1 MEDIRN
7 TGPQNYRDLR
17 RQNQESYVPDFDPMT
32 ELNNIQKAWDNTKIR
47 PFVKEE
53 GRRNKTQDITQQMI
67 DAGYGTSRYDKELL
81 NPTALTDINER
92 RANIQPWYDQIGA
105 GILKGGVLA
114 TTTFADGVAGT
125 IIGAMNALSNAD
137 KIADSNSPWRELGNQ
152 FINNPFST
160 YMQDINEKVES
171 VLPNYYTKAEQED
184 PWWEHIFSA
193 NFIGDKFLKNLG
205 FTVGAAYSGK
215 LTAGAISKTM
225 GLKGVRDA
233 FKGAVTTASG
243 RTLNTASEIAKAYKT
258 GDAFMDGVKLT
269 EDLGKAAKQ
278 LKNAEWTLK
287 TIGAVSASMG
297 EGRIEAITNSKGWSS
312 YHEQL
317 LNDRHQQDIDSIEGQ
332 LFNEHPEWFSYV
344 QSGTPETGFKWTRQ
358 ITNPDGLKEWNRRK
372 EEIDNKYNESLVK
385 LAEYRADMANADFGL
400 NVIMLSASNLWQYG
414 RFLSGGYNTGRLAN
428 GLIKGSLKEG
438 YKTSKGAVVKQ
449 YARALS
455 NPFAEMNE
463 EMMQS
468 WFSEGTGLQQ
478 ASKLNNFYG
487 AKVDPEAE
495 KETTGFLN
503 SMLTGFSNIYGNAKS
518 WEEGFI
524 GGLTGLLGIP
534 SISRTTTEGG
544 KKKLKLSLK
553 GELWEGLA
561 DANKDKKE
569 AYSLVD
575 ALNAKVKDPEFINY
589 YQGFI
594 RHQKYQNDMDA
605 ALKEGKP
612 FDYKNAEHSQFIS
625 DAIMFE
631 KAGRLQ
637 DLYDIIEEAGNVTE
651 NDIEDIKNLTVD
663 KRTGKSIF
671 EGKSNQEILD
681 HVRKQTEDAKKKLAK
696 YSEISTNLKTLYGED
711 MADDYLEE
719 MTWMMTQVDDWE
731 SRFKSLFEEVK
742 KGASQIIGD
751 RDKRFFG
758 RNANKKIGELT
769 DITAESLLNTLNRK
783 EVRDILSDEKVLA
796 DKDKDKSLRNMKLF
810 KDLSDMLKIY
820 EARNEFI
827 DKYTAL
833 SKNPELF
840 SQQVQDS
847 IKTVKEDNVKRIL
860 DEAKL
865 KADSATSVN
874 DLREIF
880 SNYPEQKK
888 DIIESLK
895 NGGNDTLKKLAETY
909 EDLDESSA
917 IFTDILSA
925 TEPSPEVIS
934 AKNIIQD
941 ALENAESFDDILTT
955 LDQAQDSSIPEEVK
969 TTLQEIV
976 DKFIEQ
982 KKSGKT
988 AKKDTKKSKNKLKKA
1003 GKKGF
1008 FDMLSN
1014 SPNVKDALSE
1024 EEAEGKKEDKEESS
1038 KEEPPHVPSEPVEG
1052 KAEPESL
1059 EEKSQDELVSIA
1071 KKGDTSLSKEDDIAL
1086 RRLAAK
1092 IHNNRLL
1099 PAAGEEGNVEVDDN
1113 ASPEDNGITQGL
1125 RSWVETEYE
1134 FNPLK
1139 NRRERKAVLR
1149 DNPIVN
1155 ALQELGAFQYVD
1167 EGYLAD
1173 RIDENEDLPIHLVIS
1188 SDDRLSS
1195 NILLAVEIREK
1206 DKALNP
1212 IEGSDGKR
1220 YQVVGVLGFNKN
1232 NKESIK
1238 NYNDI
1243 VDAVNDEY
1251 AGLKKGISHIVIPS
1265 YFSSMKKQLEDKKSS
1280 WDYYVNDITR
1290 IYNGVKYS
1298 TGKSYQSTL
1307 EPAIRFAIDSG
1318 IINKK
1323 YEKYLNKDGKEHI
1336 EYEDALEI
1344 IEEFKKLGINR
1355 PAELIDF
1362 VEKNANKNSS
1372 EGSAFISSYSTK
1384 VTHIYSGRMVK
1395 STEDSPV
1402 ESKDLTKE
1410 FLRGRPL
1417 KIGIY
1422 YNSTRFETPGL
1433 DDVEIVPLNTNN
1445 QNPRAGSIWLMT
1457 KEADGRW
1464 YPKHLRAKRFTEA
1477 EYPLDT
1483 WGDSPIVER
1492 IERDATVL
1500 VNPKSTQYQK
1510 SLAKYDLKEVL
1521 HFPEGI
1527 DIAFSKKGNIISI
1540 PGVIENITEEATS
1553 LDEATTLLVQA
1564 LQSDELGL
1572 RFNVVTSELT
1582 DPQYQEDILKS
1593 GILTTDLYQPGNVN
1607 ASFDIA
1613 PVNSEGKPS
1622 VEGGEIALKGHTGKR
1637 GIQNVLNRT
1646 TLTLNSKSYSIDS
1659 KGNIYD
1665 DKGEVVSNQNS
1676 IDELTLLSKI
1686 NQGLINPVSGSKRL
1700 YLGIYT
1706 NDGTEFGIVNGVVKT
1721 GNSLKELKSKA
1732 EKLHKK
1738 ELQNRKV
1745 GETELAMEAAE
1756 GANLSYL
1763 ESQYGVSDKVPKQEI
1778 EKEEPA
1784 DSEDGISMETISD
1797 ELAMA
1802 ILGGEEDSKPVKKAP
1817 ETKVSKPTFTLTE
1830 SFTPISDETKL
1841 QISSYIRGNRGVLRE
1856 LGFKNVEGFMD
1867 FIRNPENNLPS
1878 PETITSVEAFN
1889 SLIDTIKNCR

>member
-1 MEDIRN
+1 MGENEIKDPREMGVSGLKGLN
-7 TGPQNYRDLR
+7 TKSASGTDYVSMFQNFR
-17 RQNQESYVPDFDPMT
+17 PD
-32 ELNNIQKAWDNTKIR
+32 WRDNTARKLDLIQR
-47 PFVKEE
+47 GPVENVGVE
-53 GRRNKTQDITQQMI
+53 GF
-67 DAGYGTSRYDKELL
+67 GESRYDKRMTQLGELADL
-81 NPTALTDINER
+81 NES

-105 GILKGGVLA
+105 GILKGSVLA
-114 TTTFADGVAGT
+114 ATTFADGVLGT
-125 IIGAMNALSNAD
+125 IAGALNILGNTD
-137 KIADSNSPWRELGNQ
+137 KISESDSPMREIGNL
-152 FINNPFST
+152 FISNPFSVL
-160 YMQDINEKVES
+160 MQDINEKVES
-171 VLPNYYTKAEQED
+171 TLPNYYTKAEQED

-215 LTAGAISKTM
+215 LTAGAVSKAM

-243 RTLNTASEIAKAYKT
+243 RTLNTASEIAKAYKS
-258 GDAFMDGVKLT
+258 GDAFMDGIKLT

-278 LKNAEWTLK
+278 LRNAEWTLK
-287 TIGAVSASMG
+287 TVGAVNAAMG
-297 EGRIEAITNSKGWSS
+297 EGRIEAIGNSKEWET
-312 YHEQL
+312 YHRQL
-317 LNDRHQQDIDSIEGQ
+317 LDDQYQKDVLNIENT
-332 LFNEHPEWFSYV
+332 LFEEHPEWFSFV
-344 QSGTPETGFKWTRQ
+344 QTGSPETGIKYERRLVSPEGQAEWANIKNQIDTR
-358 ITNPDGLKEWNRRK
+358 
-372 EEIDNKYNESLVK
+372 YNNSIAK
-385 LAEYRADMANADFGL
+385 LAEYRATMANADFGL
-400 NVIMLSASNLWQYG
+400 NVVMLSASNMWQFG
-414 RFLSGGYNTGRLAN
+414 RFLSGGYNTGKLAN
-428 GLIKGSLKEG
+428 GIIKGSAKDG
-438 YKTSKGAVVKQ
+438 FSISKGNVAKKW
-449 YARALS
+449 ARALS
-455 NPFAEMNE
+455 NPLAEMNE

-478 ASKLNNFYG
+478 SSKLNSFYG
-487 AKVDPEAE
+487 AKVNPEAE
-495 KETTGFLN
+495 EETSTFLN
-503 SMLTGFSNIYGNAKS
+503 SMVKGFSNIYGDANN

-534 SISRTTTEGG
+534 KLSRVKGKNG
-544 KKKLKLSLK
+544 KKKVKLSLE
-553 GELWEGLA
+553 GELWEGIS
-561 DANKDKKE
+561 DVREEKKQ
-569 AYSLVD
+569 AQSLVD
-575 ALNAKVKDPEFINY
+575 ALNQRVQSPEFLNY

-594 RHQKYQNDMDA
+594 RHQKYQNDMEA
-605 ALKEGKP
+605 ALANGSN

-637 DLYDIIEEAGNVTE
+637 DLYDIIEEAGNVTQDDVD
-651 NDIEDIKNLTVD
+651 DIRNLAVD
-663 KRTGKSIF
+663 KNTGKSIF
-671 EGKSNQEILD
+671 EGKSDQEVID
-681 HVRKQTEDAKKKLAK
+681 HVNKQVRDAKAKLQK

-719 MTWMMTQVDDWE
+719 MTWMMTQIDDWE

-742 KGASQIIGD
+742 KGASQVIGD
-751 RDKRFFG
+751 RDKRFYG
-758 RNANKKIGELT
+758 RNANQKIGKLT

-783 EVRDILSDEKVLA
+783 AVRDALSDEKALA
-796 DKDKDKSLRNMKLF
+796 NEDKDKSLRNMKLF
-810 KDLSDMLKIY
+810 MDLSDMLKIY
-820 EARNEFI
+820 EARNKFI

-847 IKTVKEDNVKRIL
+847 IKAVKEDNVKRVL

-880 SNYPEQKK
+880 SNYPEQKR

-909 EDLDESSA
+909 EDLDESTA

-941 ALENAESFDDILTT
+941 ALENAESLDDILTT

-969 TTLQEIV
+969 ATLQEIV

-982 KKSGKT
+982 KRSGKT
-988 AKKDTKKSKNKLKKA
+988 SRKDTKKSKNKPKKA

-1008 FDMLSN
+1008 FDMLSD
-1014 SPNVKDALSE
+1014 SPDVKDALSE
-1024 EEAEGKKEDKEESS
+1024 EEAEGEEEGEEKPSE
-1038 KEEPPHVPSEPVEG
+1038 EEPPHVPSKPVENKVG
-1052 KAEPESL
+1052 PEGL
-1059 EEKSQDELVSIA
+1059 EEKSQDELVDIA
-1071 KKGDTSLSKEDDIAL
+1071 KKGDTSLSKEDNTAL

-1092 IHNNRLL
+1092 IHDNRLL
-1099 PAAGEEGNVEVDDN
+1099 PAAGEESNVEVEDN
-1113 ASPEDNGITQGL
+1113 ASPEDSGITQGL

-1149 DNPIVN
+1149 NNPIVN

-1173 RIDENEDLPIHLVIS
+1173 RVDADEDLPIHLIIS
-1188 SDDRLSS
+1188 SDSRLNSH
-1195 NILLAVEIREK
+1195 ILLAVEIGEK
-1206 DKALNP
+1206 DKSLNP

-1251 AGLKKGISHIVIPS
+1251 SASES
-1265 YFSSMKKQLEDKKSS
+1265 
-1280 WDYYVNDITR
+1280 N
-1290 IYNGVKYS
+1290 
-1298 TGKSYQSTL
+1298 
-1307 EPAIRFAIDSG
+1307 
-1318 IINKK
+1318 
-1323 YEKYLNKDGKEHI
+1323 
-1336 EYEDALEI
+1336 
-1344 IEEFKKLGINR
+1344 
-1355 PAELIDF
+1355 
-1362 VEKNANKNSS
+1362 
-1372 EGSAFISSYSTK
+1372 EGSAFVSSYYTK

-1417 KIGIY
+1417 RIGIY
-1422 YNSTRFETPGL
+1422 YNNTRFETPGL
-1433 DDVEIVPLNTNN
+1433 DGVEIVPLNTNN

-1477 EYPLDT
+1477 EYPLDI

-1492 IERDATVL
+1492 IGRDAEVL
-1500 VNPKSTQYQK
+1500 VNPESTQYQK

-1527 DIAFSKKGNIISI
+1527 DIAFSKKGNIVSI
-1540 PGVIENITEEATS
+1540 PGVMENITGGATS
-1553 LDEATTLLVQA
+1553 LDEATVLLVQA

-1593 GILTTDLYQPGNVN
+1593 GILITDLYQPGNVN

-1613 PVNSEGKPS
+1613 PVDSEGKPS

-1659 KGNIYD
+1659 EGNIYD

-1686 NQGLINPVSGSKRL
+1686 NQGLINPVSGSKKL
-1700 YLGIYT
+1700 YLGVYT

-1738 ELQNRKV
+1738 ELQSRKV
-1745 GETELAMEAAE
+1745 GETALGMEAAE

-1778 EKEEPA
+1778 AKEEPV
-1784 DSEDGISMETISD
+1784 DSEDGVSMETISD
-1797 ELAMA
+1797 ELAMT
-1802 ILGGEEDSKPVKKAP
+1802 ILGGEEASKPVKKAP
-1817 ETKVSKPTFTLTE
+1817 ETKASKPTFTLTE

-1856 LGFKNVEGFMD
+1856 LGFKNVEEFMD

>member
-1 MEDIRN
+1 MGENEIKDPREIGVSGLRGLN
-7 TGPQNYRDLR
+7 ARTPNGRDYIAAYKNFTLPNWKDNSTR
-17 RQNQESYVPDFDPMT
+17 RQGLIDSGPIESVG
-32 ELNNIQKAWDNTKIR
+32 
-47 PFVKEE
+47 VE
-53 GRRNKTQDITQQMI
+53 GF
-67 DAGYGTSRYDKELL
+67 GESRYDKRMSQLSELKDL
-81 NPTALTDINER
+81 NES

-114 TTTFADGVAGT
+114 ATTFADGVAGT

-137 KIADSNSPWRELGNQ
+137 KIAESDKPWRELGDQ

-184 PWWEHIFSA
+184 PWWEHMFSA

-205 FTVGAAYSGK
+205 FTVGAAFSGK
-215 LTAGAISKTM
+215 VNAGAISKTM

-287 TIGAVSASMG
+287 TIGAVSAAMG
-297 EGRIEAITNSKGWSS
+297 EGRIEAITNSKEWSS

-317 LNDRHQQDIDSIEGQ
+317 LKDKHQQDIDSIEGQ
-332 LFNEHPEWFSYV
+332 LFEEHPEWFTN
-344 QSGTPETGFKWTRQ
+344 GQ
-358 ITNPDGLKEWNRRK
+358 ITNLDGIKEWNKRK
-372 EEIDNKYNESLVK
+372 EEIDNKYNESLAK

-438 YKTSKGAVVKQ
+438 FKKSKGAIAKQ

-455 NPFAEMNE
+455 NPFAEANE

-478 ASKLNNFYG
+478 ASKLNSFYG

-503 SMLTGFSNIYGNAKS
+503 SMLTGFSNIYGNAQS

-524 GGLTGLLGIP
+524 GGLTGFLGIP

-544 KKKLKLSLK
+544 KKKFKLALK
-553 GELWEGLA
+553 GELWEGLS
-561 DANKDKKE
+561 DAKKDNKD
-569 AYSLVD
+569 AQSIVN
-575 ALNAKVKDPEFINY
+575 ALNARVKDPEFINY

-594 RHQKYQNDMDA
+594 RHQKYQNDMEA

-637 DLYDIIEEAGNVTE
+637 DLYDIIEEAGDVTE
-651 NDIEDIKNLTVD
+651 YDVDDIKNLTVD

-671 EGKSNQEILD
+671 EGKSNQEVLD
-681 HVRKQTEDAKKKLAK
+681 HVRKQAKDAKKKLAK

-719 MTWMMTQVDDWE
+719 MTWMMTQIDDWE

-742 KGASQIIGD
+742 KGASQVIGD

-769 DITAESLLNTLNRK
+769 DITAESLLSTLNRK
-783 EVRDILSDEKVLA
+783 AVRDALSDEKVLA

-847 IKTVKEDNVKRIL
+847 IKAVKEDNVKRIL

-909 EDLDESSA
+909 EDLDESST

-941 ALENAESFDDILTT
+941 ALKNAESLDDILTT

-988 AKKDTKKSKNKLKKA
+988 SRKDTKKSKNKPKKA

-1014 SPNVKDALSE
+1014 SPDVKDALSE
-1024 EEAEGKKEDKEESS
+1024 EEAEGKEEDKEKPS
-1038 KEEPPHVPSEPVEG
+1038 KEEPPYIPSEPVEG
-1052 KAEPESL
+1052 KVESESL
-1059 EEKSQDELVSIA
+1059 EEKSQDELVDIA

-1099 PAAGEEGNVEVDDN
+1099 PAAGEESNVEVEDN
-1113 ASPEDNGITQGL
+1113 ASPEDSGITQGL

-1149 DNPIVN
+1149 NNPIVN

-1173 RIDENEDLPIHLVIS
+1173 RIDENEDLPIHLIIS
-1188 SDDRLSS
+1188 SDSRLNSH
-1195 NILLAVEIREK
+1195 ILLAVEIGEK
-1206 DKALNP
+1206 DKSLNP

-1251 AGLKKGISHIVIPS
+1251 SDSESNKGSV
-1265 YFSSMKKQLEDKKSS
+1265 
-1280 WDYYVNDITR
+1280 
-1290 IYNGVKYS
+1290 
-1298 TGKSYQSTL
+1298 
-1307 EPAIRFAIDSG
+1307 
-1318 IINKK
+1318 
-1323 YEKYLNKDGKEHI
+1323 
-1336 EYEDALEI
+1336 
-1344 IEEFKKLGINR
+1344 
-1355 PAELIDF
+1355 F
-1362 VEKNANKNSS
+1362 V
-1372 EGSAFISSYSTK
+1372 SSYYTK

-1402 ESKDLTKE
+1402 ENKDLTKE

-1417 KIGIY
+1417 RIGIY

-1433 DDVEIVPLNTNN
+1433 DNVEIVPLNTNN

-1464 YPKHLRAKRFTEA
+1464 YPKHLRAKRFTET

-1492 IERDATVL
+1492 IGRDATVL

-1527 DIAFSKKGNIISI
+1527 DIAFSKKGNIVSI
-1540 PGVIENITEEATS
+1540 PGVIENITGGATS
-1553 LDEATTLLVQA
+1553 LDEATVLLVQA

-1622 VEGGEIALKGHTGKR
+1622 AEGGEIALKGHTGKR

-1659 KGNIYD
+1659 EGNIYD
-1665 DKGEVVSNQNS
+1665 DKGETVSNQNS

-1686 NQGLINPVSGSKRL
+1686 NQGLINPISGSKRL
-1700 YLGIYT
+1700 YLGVYT

-1745 GETELAMEAAE
+1745 GETALGMEAAE

-1763 ESQYGVSDKVPKQEI
+1763 ESQYGVSDKVPKQETA
-1778 EKEEPA
+1778 KEESA

-1802 ILGGEEDSKPVKKAP
+1802 ILGGEETSKPVKKAP

-1856 LGFKNVEGFMD
+1856 LGFKNVEEFMD

>member
-1 MEDIRN
+1 MGENEIKDPREIGVSGLKGLN
-7 TGPQNYRDLR
+7 TRTSNNRDYIAAYKNFTLPNWKDNSTR
-17 RQNQESYVPDFDPMT
+17 RQGLIDSGPVESVG
-32 ELNNIQKAWDNTKIR
+32 
-47 PFVKEE
+47 VE
-53 GRRNKTQDITQQMI
+53 GF
-67 DAGYGTSRYDKELL
+67 GESRYDKKMSQLSELKDL
-81 NPTALTDINER
+81 NES

-114 TTTFADGVAGT
+114 ATTFADSIAGT
-125 IIGAMNALSNAD
+125 IIGAMNAFSNAD
-137 KIADSNSPWRELGNQ
+137 KIAESDSPWSELGNQ

-171 VLPNYYTKAEQED
+171 ALPNYYTKAEQED

-205 FTVGAAYSGK
+205 FTIGAALSGK
-215 LTAGAISKTM
+215 VSAGAISKTM

-287 TIGAVSASMG
+287 TIGAVSAAMG
-297 EGRIEAITNSKGWSS
+297 EGRIEAITNSKEWSS

-332 LFNEHPEWFSYV
+332 LFKEHPEWFSN
-344 QSGTPETGFKWTRQ
+344 GQ
-358 ITNPDGLKEWNRRK
+358 ITNLDGIKEWNKRK
-372 EEIDNKYNESLVK
+372 EEIDNKYNKSLAK

-438 YKTSKGAVVKQ
+438 FKKSKGAVAKQ

-455 NPFAEMNE
+455 NPLAEANE

-503 SMLTGFSNIYGNAKS
+503 SMLTGFSNIYGDAQS

-544 KKKLKLSLK
+544 KKKFKLALK
-553 GELWEGLA
+553 GELWEGLS
-561 DANKDKKE
+561 DTQKDNKD
-569 AYSLVD
+569 AQSVAD
-575 ALNAKVKDPEFINY
+575 ALNARVKDPEFINY

-594 RHQKYQNDMDA
+594 RHQKYQNDMEA

-637 DLYDIIEEAGNVTE
+637 DLYDIIEEAGHVTQD
-651 NDIEDIKNLTVD
+651 DIDDIRNLAVD
-663 KRTGKSIF
+663 KNTGKSIF
-671 EGKSNQEILD
+671 EGKSDQEVIN
-681 HVRKQTEDAKKKLAK
+681 HVNKQVSDAKTKLQK

-719 MTWMMTQVDDWE
+719 MTWMMTQIDDWE

-742 KGASQIIGD
+742 KGASQVIGD
-751 RDKRFFG
+751 KDKRFFG
-758 RNANKKIGELT
+758 RNANRKIGELI

-783 EVRDILSDEKVLA
+783 EVRDILSDEKILA

-820 EARNEFI
+820 EARNKFI

-833 SKNPELF
+833 SKNPGLF
-840 SQQVQDS
+840 SQQVQNS
-847 IKTVKEDNVKRIL
+847 IKAVKEDNVKRIL

-895 NGGNDTLKKLAETY
+895 NGDNDTLKKLAEAY

-941 ALENAESFDDILTT
+941 ALENAESLDDILTT

-969 TTLQEIV
+969 ATLQEIV

-988 AKKDTKKSKNKLKKA
+988 SRKDTKKSKNKPKKA

-1014 SPNVKDALSE
+1014 SPDVKDALSE
-1024 EEAEGKKEDKEESS
+1024 EEAEGKKEDKEKPSE
-1038 KEEPPHVPSEPVEG
+1038 EEPPHVPSEPV
-1052 KAEPESL
+1052 KNKVEPERL
-1059 EEKSQDELVSIA
+1059 EEKSQDELVDIA
-1071 KKGDTSLSKEDDIAL
+1071 KKGDTSLSKEDNFAL
-1086 RRLAAK
+1086 RTLAAR
-1092 IHNNRLL
+1092 IYNSRLL
-1099 PAAGEEGNVEVDDN
+1099 PAAGEESDVEVEDN
-1113 ASPEDNGITQGL
+1113 ASPEDSGITQGL

-1134 FNPLK
+1134 INPLK

-1149 DNPIVN
+1149 STPIVN
-1155 ALQELGAFQYVD
+1155 ALLELGAYQYVD
-1167 EGYLAD
+1167 KGYLAD
-1173 RIDENEDLPIHLVIS
+1173 RIDANEDLPIHLIIS
-1188 SDDRLSS
+1188 SDSRLNS
-1195 NILLAVEIREK
+1195 NILLAVEIGEK
-1206 DKALNP
+1206 DKSLNP
-1212 IEGSDGKR
+1212 VEGNDGKR

-1251 AGLKKGISHIVIPS
+1251 SDSESNKGSV
-1265 YFSSMKKQLEDKKSS
+1265 
-1280 WDYYVNDITR
+1280 
-1290 IYNGVKYS
+1290 
-1298 TGKSYQSTL
+1298 
-1307 EPAIRFAIDSG
+1307 
-1318 IINKK
+1318 
-1323 YEKYLNKDGKEHI
+1323 
-1336 EYEDALEI
+1336 
-1344 IEEFKKLGINR
+1344 
-1355 PAELIDF
+1355 F
-1362 VEKNANKNSS
+1362 V
-1372 EGSAFISSYSTK
+1372 SSYYTK

-1417 KIGIY
+1417 RIGIY

-1433 DDVEIVPLNTNN
+1433 DNVEIVPLNTNN

-1464 YPKHLRAKRFTEA
+1464 YPKHLRAKRFTET

-1492 IERDATVL
+1492 IRKYAKDL
-1500 VNPKSTQYQK
+1500 VNPESTYYQK
-1510 SLAKYDLKEVL
+1510 SLARHDLKEVL
-1521 HFPEGI
+1521 HFPEDI
-1527 DIAFSKKGNIISI
+1527 DIVISKKGNIII
-1540 PGVIENITEEATS
+1540 PGVTDNITRGAKS
-1553 LDEATTLLVQA
+1553 LDEATELFIQV

-1622 VEGGEIALKGHTGKR
+1622 FEGGEVALKGHTGKR

-1659 KGNIYD
+1659 EGNIYD
-1665 DKGEVVSNQNS
+1665 DKGEAVSNQNS

-1700 YLGIYT
+1700 YLGVYT
-1706 NDGTEFGIVNGVVKT
+1706 NDGTEFGMVNGVVKT

-1738 ELQNRKV
+1738 ELQSRKV
-1745 GETELAMEAAE
+1745 GETALGMEAAE

-1763 ESQYGVSDKVPKQEI
+1763 ESQYGISDKVPKQEI
-1778 EKEEPA
+1778 VKEEPA
-1784 DSEDGISMETISD
+1784 DSGDGVSMETISD

-1802 ILGGEEDSKPVKKAP
+1802 ILGGEEASKPVKKAP

-1856 LGFKNVEGFMD
+1856 LGFKNVEEFMD

>member
-1 MEDIRN
+1 MGENEIKDPREIGVSGLKGLN
-7 TGPQNYRDLR
+7 TRTSNNRDYIAAYKDFTLPNWKDNSTR
-17 RQNQESYVPDFDPMT
+17 RQGLIDSGPIESVG
-32 ELNNIQKAWDNTKIR
+32 
-47 PFVKEE
+47 VE
-53 GRRNKTQDITQQMI
+53 GF
-67 DAGYGTSRYDKELL
+67 GESRYDKRMSQLSELKDL
-81 NPTALTDINER
+81 NES

-114 TTTFADGVAGT
+114 ATTFADGVAGT
-125 IIGAMNALSNAD
+125 IIGAMNALSNTD

-233 FKGAVTTASG
+233 FKGAVTTASR

-287 TIGAVSASMG
+287 TIGAVSAAMG
-297 EGRIEAITNSKGWSS
+297 EGRIEAITNSKEWSS

-332 LFNEHPEWFSYV
+332 LFKEHPEWFSYV

-358 ITNPDGLKEWNRRK
+358 ITNPDGLKEWNKRK
-372 EEIDNKYNESLVK
+372 EEIDNKYNESLAK

-503 SMLTGFSNIYGNAKS
+503 SMLTGFSNIYGDAQN

-575 ALNAKVKDPEFINY
+575 ALNARVKDPEFINY

-681 HVRKQTEDAKKKLAK
+681 HVRKQAEDAKKKLAK

-742 KGASQIIGD
+742 KGASQVIGD

-758 RNANKKIGELT
+758 RNANRKIGELT

-796 DKDKDKSLRNMKLF
+796 DEDKDKSLRNMKLF

-847 IKTVKEDNVKRIL
+847 IKAVKEDNVKRIL

-895 NGGNDTLKKLAETY
+895 NGDNDTLKKLAETY

-969 TTLQEIV
+969 ATLQEIV

-988 AKKDTKKSKNKLKKA
+988 AKKDTKKSKNKPKKA

-1024 EEAEGKKEDKEESS
+1024 EEAKGKNENKEEPS
-1038 KEEPPHVPSEPVEG
+1038 KEEPPHVHSEPVEG
-1052 KAEPESL
+1052 KAGPESL

-1071 KKGDTSLSKEDDIAL
+1071 KKGDASLSKEDDIAL
-1086 RRLAAK
+1086 RRLATK

-1099 PAAGEEGNVEVDDN
+1099 PAAGEEGNVEVEDN

-1155 ALQELGAFQYVD
+1155 ALQELGAYQYVD

-1173 RIDENEDLPIHLVIS
+1173 RIDENEDLPIHLIIS
-1188 SDDRLSS
+1188 SDARLSS

-1220 YQVVGVLGFNKN
+1220 YQIVGVLGFNKN

-1251 AGLKKGISHIVIPS
+1251 SDSESNKGSV
-1265 YFSSMKKQLEDKKSS
+1265 
-1280 WDYYVNDITR
+1280 
-1290 IYNGVKYS
+1290 
-1298 TGKSYQSTL
+1298 
-1307 EPAIRFAIDSG
+1307 
-1318 IINKK
+1318 
-1323 YEKYLNKDGKEHI
+1323 
-1336 EYEDALEI
+1336 
-1344 IEEFKKLGINR
+1344 
-1355 PAELIDF
+1355 F
-1362 VEKNANKNSS
+1362 V
-1372 EGSAFISSYSTK
+1372 SSYYTK

-1417 KIGIY
+1417 RIGIY
-1422 YNSTRFETPGL
+1422 YNNTRFETPGL

-1492 IERDATVL
+1492 IGRDAEVL

-1540 PGVIENITEEATS
+1540 PGVIENITEGATS
-1553 LDEATTLLVQA
+1553 LDEATELLIQA

-1665 DKGEVVSNQNS
+1665 DKGEAVSNQNS

-1745 GETELAMEAAE
+1745 GEAALAMEAAE

>member
-1 MEDIRN
+1 MGENEIKDPREIGVSGLRGLN
-7 TGPQNYRDLR
+7 ARTPNGRDYIAAYKNFTLPNWKDNSTR
-17 RQNQESYVPDFDPMT
+17 RQGLIDSGPIESVG
-32 ELNNIQKAWDNTKIR
+32 
-47 PFVKEE
+47 VE
-53 GRRNKTQDITQQMI
+53 GF
-67 DAGYGTSRYDKELL
+67 GESRYDKRMSQLSELKDL
-81 NPTALTDINER
+81 NES

-114 TTTFADGVAGT
+114 ATTFADGVAGT

-137 KIADSNSPWRELGNQ
+137 KIAESDKPWRELGDQ

-205 FTVGAAYSGK
+205 FTVGAAFSGK
-215 LTAGAISKTM
+215 VNAGAISKTM

-287 TIGAVSASMG
+287 TIGAVSAAMG
-297 EGRIEAITNSKGWSS
+297 EGRIEAITNSKEWSS

-317 LNDRHQQDIDSIEGQ
+317 LKDKHQQDIDSIEGQ
-332 LFNEHPEWFSYV
+332 LFEKHPEWFTN
-344 QSGTPETGFKWTRQ
+344 GQ
-358 ITNPDGLKEWNRRK
+358 ITNLDGIKEWNKRK
-372 EEIDNKYNESLVK
+372 EEIDDKYTKSLAK

-438 YKTSKGAVVKQ
+438 FKKSKGAIAKQ

-455 NPFAEMNE
+455 NPFAEANE

-503 SMLTGFSNIYGNAKS
+503 SMLTGFSNIYGDAQS

-524 GGLTGLLGIP
+524 GGLTGFLGIP

-544 KKKLKLSLK
+544 KKKFKLALK
-553 GELWEGLA
+553 GELWEGLS
-561 DANKDKKE
+561 DVKKDNKD
-569 AYSLVD
+569 AQSIVN
-575 ALNAKVKDPEFINY
+575 ALNTRVKDPEFINY

-594 RHQKYQNDMDA
+594 RHQKYQNDMEA

-637 DLYDIIEEAGNVTE
+637 DLYDIIEEAGDVTE
-651 NDIEDIKNLTVD
+651 YDVDDIKNLTVD

-671 EGKSNQEILD
+671 EGKSNQEVLD
-681 HVRKQTEDAKKKLAK
+681 HVRKQAKDAKKKLAK

-719 MTWMMTQVDDWE
+719 MTWMMTQIDDWE

-742 KGASQIIGD
+742 KGASQVIGD

-769 DITAESLLNTLNRK
+769 DITAESLLSTLNRK
-783 EVRDILSDEKVLA
+783 AVRDALSDEKVLA

-840 SQQVQDS
+840 SQQVQES
-847 IKTVKEDNVKRIL
+847 IKAVKEDNVKRIL

-909 EDLDESSA
+909 EDLDESST

-941 ALENAESFDDILTT
+941 ALKNAESLDDILTT

-988 AKKDTKKSKNKLKKA
+988 SRKDTKKSKNKPKKA

-1014 SPNVKDALSE
+1014 SPDVKDALSE
-1024 EEAEGKKEDKEESS
+1024 EEAEGKEEDKEKPS
-1038 KEEPPHVPSEPVEG
+1038 KEEPPYIPSEPVEG
-1052 KAEPESL
+1052 KVEPESL
-1059 EEKSQDELVSIA
+1059 EEKSQDELVDIA
-1071 KKGDTSLSKEDDIAL
+1071 KKGDNSLSKENDTAL

-1092 IHNNRLL
+1092 IHDNRLL
-1099 PAAGEEGNVEVDDN
+1099 PAAGEESNVEVEDN
-1113 ASPEDNGITQGL
+1113 ASPEDSGITQGL

-1149 DNPIVN
+1149 NNPIVN

-1173 RIDENEDLPIHLVIS
+1173 RIDENEDLPIHLIIS
-1188 SDDRLSS
+1188 SDSRLNSH
-1195 NILLAVEIREK
+1195 ILLAVEIGEK
-1206 DKALNP
+1206 DKFLNP

-1251 AGLKKGISHIVIPS
+1251 SDSESNKGSV
-1265 YFSSMKKQLEDKKSS
+1265 
-1280 WDYYVNDITR
+1280 
-1290 IYNGVKYS
+1290 
-1298 TGKSYQSTL
+1298 
-1307 EPAIRFAIDSG
+1307 
-1318 IINKK
+1318 
-1323 YEKYLNKDGKEHI
+1323 
-1336 EYEDALEI
+1336 
-1344 IEEFKKLGINR
+1344 
-1355 PAELIDF
+1355 F
-1362 VEKNANKNSS
+1362 V
-1372 EGSAFISSYSTK
+1372 SSYYTK

-1402 ESKDLTKE
+1402 ENKDLTKE

-1417 KIGIY
+1417 RIGIY

-1433 DDVEIVPLNTNN
+1433 DNVEIVPLNTNN

-1464 YPKHLRAKRFTEA
+1464 YPKHLRAKRFTET

-1492 IERDATVL
+1492 IGRDATVL

-1540 PGVIENITEEATS
+1540 PGVIEDITRGATS
-1553 LDEATTLLVQA
+1553 LDEATVLLVQA

-1613 PVNSEGKPS
+1613 PVNSEGKS
-1622 VEGGEIALKGHTGKR
+1622 SFEGGEIALKGHTGKR

-1659 KGNIYD
+1659 EGNIYD
-1665 DKGEVVSNQNS
+1665 DKGEAVSNQNS

-1686 NQGLINPVSGSKRL
+1686 NQGLINPISGSKRL
-1700 YLGIYT
+1700 YLGVYT

-1745 GETELAMEAAE
+1745 GETALGMEAAE

-1763 ESQYGVSDKVPKQEI
+1763 ESQYGISDKVPKQETA
-1778 EKEEPA
+1778 KEESA

-1802 ILGGEEDSKPVKKAP
+1802 ILGGEETSKPVKKAP

-1856 LGFKNVEGFMD
+1856 LGFKNVEEFMD

>member
-1 MEDIRN
+1 MGENEIKDPREIGVSGLRGLN
-7 TGPQNYRDLR
+7 TRTSNDRDYIAAYKNFTLPNWKDNSTR
-17 RQNQESYVPDFDPMT
+17 RQGLIDSGPIESVG
-32 ELNNIQKAWDNTKIR
+32 
-47 PFVKEE
+47 VE
-53 GRRNKTQDITQQMI
+53 GF
-67 DAGYGTSRYDKELL
+67 GESRYDKRMSQLSELKDL
-81 NPTALTDINER
+81 NES

-114 TTTFADGVAGT
+114 ATTFADGIAGT

-137 KIADSNSPWRELGNQ
+137 KIADSDSPWRELGNQ
-152 FINNPFST
+152 FINNPFSVF
-160 YMQDINEKVES
+160 MQDINEKVES
-171 VLPNYYTKAEQED
+171 ALPNYYTRAEQED

-205 FTVGAAYSGK
+205 FTVGAALSGK
-215 LTAGAISKTM
+215 VSAGAISKTM

-287 TIGAVSASMG
+287 TIGAVSAAMG
-297 EGRIEAITNSKGWSS
+297 EGRIEAITNSKEWSS

-332 LFNEHPEWFSYV
+332 LFKEHPEWFTN
-344 QSGTPETGFKWTRQ
+344 GQ
-358 ITNPDGLKEWNRRK
+358 ITNLDGIKEWNKRK
-372 EEIDNKYNESLVK
+372 EEIDNKYNKSLAK
-385 LAEYRADMANADFGL
+385 LAEYRANMANADFGL
-400 NVIMLSASNLWQYG
+400 NLIMLSASNLWQYG

-428 GLIKGSLKEG
+428 GLIKGGLKEG

-455 NPFAEMNE
+455 NPLAEANE

-478 ASKLNNFYG
+478 ASKLNSFYG

-495 KETTGFLN
+495 EETTGFLN

-553 GELWEGLA
+553 GELWEGLS
-561 DANKDKKE
+561 DTQKDNKD
-569 AYSLVD
+569 AQSVVD
-575 ALNAKVKDPEFINY
+575 ALNARVKDPEFINY

-594 RHQKYQNDMDA
+594 RHQKYQNDMEA

-637 DLYDIIEEAGNVTE
+637 DLYDIIEEAGNVTQD
-651 NDIEDIKNLTVD
+651 DIDDIRTLTVD
-663 KRTGKSIF
+663 KNTGKSIF
-671 EGKSNQEILD
+671 EGKSDQEVIN
-681 HVRKQTEDAKKKLAK
+681 HVNKQVRDIKTKLQK

-719 MTWMMTQVDDWE
+719 MTWMMTQIDDWE

-742 KGASQIIGD
+742 KGASQVIGD

-758 RNANKKIGELT
+758 RNANRKIGELT

-783 EVRDILSDEKVLA
+783 AVRDILSDEKILA

-847 IKTVKEDNVKRIL
+847 IKAVKEDNVKRIL

-895 NGGNDTLKKLAETY
+895 NGGNDTLKKLAEAY

-941 ALENAESFDDILTT
+941 ALENAESLDDILTT

-988 AKKDTKKSKNKLKKA
+988 SRKDTKKSKNKPKKA

-1014 SPNVKDALSE
+1014 SPDVKDALSE
-1024 EEAEGKKEDKEESS
+1024 EEAEGKKEDKEKPSE
-1038 KEEPPHVPSEPVEG
+1038 EEPPHVPSEPVED
-1052 KAEPESL
+1052 KVEPEKL
-1059 EEKSQDELVSIA
+1059 EEKSQDELVDIA
-1071 KKGDTSLSKEDDIAL
+1071 KKGDTSLSKEDNTAL

-1092 IHNNRLL
+1092 IHDNRLL
-1099 PAAGEEGNVEVDDN
+1099 PAAGEESNVEVEDN
-1113 ASPEDNGITQGL
+1113 ASPEDSGITQGL

-1139 NRRERKAVLR
+1139 NRKERKAVLR
-1149 DNPIVN
+1149 NNPIVN

-1173 RIDENEDLPIHLVIS
+1173 RVDANEDLPIHLIIS
-1188 SDDRLSS
+1188 SDSRLNS
-1195 NILLAVEIREK
+1195 NILLAVEIGEK
-1206 DKALNP
+1206 DKSLNP
-1212 IEGSDGKR
+1212 VEGNDGKR

-1251 AGLKKGISHIVIPS
+1251 SDSESNKGSV
-1265 YFSSMKKQLEDKKSS
+1265 
-1280 WDYYVNDITR
+1280 
-1290 IYNGVKYS
+1290 
-1298 TGKSYQSTL
+1298 
-1307 EPAIRFAIDSG
+1307 
-1318 IINKK
+1318 
-1323 YEKYLNKDGKEHI
+1323 
-1336 EYEDALEI
+1336 
-1344 IEEFKKLGINR
+1344 
-1355 PAELIDF
+1355 F
-1362 VEKNANKNSS
+1362 V
-1372 EGSAFISSYSTK
+1372 SSYYTK

-1417 KIGIY
+1417 RIGIY

-1433 DDVEIVPLNTNN
+1433 DNVEIVPLNTNN

-1464 YPKHLRAKRFTEA
+1464 YPKHLKAKRFTET
-1477 EYPLDT
+1477 EYPLDI

-1492 IERDATVL
+1492 IGRDATVL
-1500 VNPKSTQYQK
+1500 VNPKSTQHQK
-1510 SLAKYDLKEVL
+1510 SLAEYDLKEVL

-1527 DIAFSKKGNIISI
+1527 DIASSKKGNIISI
-1540 PGVIENITEEATS
+1540 PGVIENITGGATS
-1553 LDEATTLLVQA
+1553 LDEAAVLLVQA

-1593 GILTTDLYQPGNVN
+1593 GIFTTDLYQPGNVN

-1646 TLTLNSKSYSIDS
+1646 TLTLNSKSYSVDS
-1659 KGNIYD
+1659 EGNIYD
-1665 DKGEVVSNQNS
+1665 DKGEAVSNQNS

-1686 NQGLINPVSGSKRL
+1686 NQGLINPVSGSKKL
-1700 YLGIYT
+1700 YLGVYT
-1706 NDGTEFGIVNGVVKT
+1706 NGGTEFGIINGVVKT

-1738 ELQNRKV
+1738 ELQNREV
-1745 GETELAMEAAE
+1745 GETALGMEAAE

-1763 ESQYGVSDKVPKQEI
+1763 ESQYGVSNKVPKQETA
-1778 EKEEPA
+1778 KEEPV

-1797 ELAMA
+1797 ELAMT
-1802 ILGGEEDSKPVKKAP
+1802 ILGGEEASKPVKKAP

-1856 LGFKNVEGFMD
+1856 LGFKNVEEFMD

>member
-1 MEDIRN
+1 MGENEIKDPREMGVSGLKGLN
-7 TGPQNYRDLR
+7 TKSAGGTDYVSMFQNFR
-17 RQNQESYVPDFDPMT
+17 PD
-32 ELNNIQKAWDNTKIR
+32 WRDNTA
-47 PFVKEE
+47 
-53 GRRNKTQDITQQMI
+53 RRLDLIQRGPVEAVGVDGFGK
-67 DAGYGTSRYDKELL
+67 SRYDKRMTQLGELVDL
-81 NPTALTDINER
+81 NES
-92 RANIQPWYDQIGA
+92 RANLQPWYDQIGA
-105 GILKGGVLA
+105 GILKGCVLA
-114 TTTFADGVAGT
+114 VTTYADGIAGT
-125 IIGAMNALSNAD
+125 IAGVLNILGNID
-137 KIADSNSPWRELGNQ
+137 KIADSDNSLRELGNQ
-152 FINNPFST
+152 FISNPFSVL
-160 YMQDINEKVES
+160 MQDINEKVES
-171 VLPNYYTKAEQED
+171 ALPNYYTEAEQED

-193 NFIGDKFLKNLG
+193 NFIGDKLLKNLG
-205 FTVGAAYSGK
+205 FAIGAAYSGK
-215 LTAGAISKTM
+215 FAVGAVSKAM

-243 RTLNTASEIAKAYKT
+243 RTLNTASEIAKAYKS
-258 GDAFMDGVKLT
+258 GDALMDGIKLT

-278 LKNAEWTLK
+278 LRNAEWTLK
-287 TIGAVSASMG
+287 TVGAVNAAVG
-297 EGRIEAITNSKGWSS
+297 EGRIEAIGNSKEWET
-312 YHEQL
+312 YHRQL
-317 LNDRHQQDIDSIEGQ
+317 LDDQYQKDISNIENA
-332 LFNEHPEWFSYV
+332 LFEEHPEWFSFV
-344 QSGTPETGFKWTRQ
+344 QTGSPETGIKYERRLVSPEGQAEWANIKNQIDTR
-358 ITNPDGLKEWNRRK
+358 
-372 EEIDNKYNESLVK
+372 YNNSIAK
-385 LAEYRADMANADFGL
+385 LAEYRAAMANADFGL
-400 NVIMLSASNLWQYG
+400 NVMMLSASNIWQFG
-414 RFLSGGYNTGRLAN
+414 RFLSGGYNTGKLAN
-428 GLIKGSLKEG
+428 GIIKGSAKDG
-438 YKTSKGAVVKQ
+438 FSISKGNVAKKG
-449 YARALS
+449 ARALS
-455 NPFAEMNE
+455 NPMAEMNE

-478 ASKLNNFYG
+478 SSKLNSFYG
-487 AKVDPEAE
+487 AKVNPEAE
-495 KETTGFLN
+495 EETSTFLN
-503 SMLTGFSNIYGNAKS
+503 SMVKGFSNIYGDADN

-534 SISRTTTEGG
+534 KLSGVKGENG
-544 KKKLKLSLK
+544 KKKVKLSLE
-553 GELWEGLA
+553 GELWEGVS
-561 DANKDKKE
+561 DIREEKKQ
-569 AYSLVD
+569 AQSLVD
-575 ALNAKVKDPEFINY
+575 ALNQRVQSPEFLNY

-594 RHQKYQNDMDA
+594 RHQKYQNDMEA
-605 ALKEGKP
+605 ALANGSN

-637 DLYDIIEEAGNVTE
+637 DLYDIIEEAGNVTQDDVD
-651 NDIEDIKNLTVD
+651 DIRNLTVA
-663 KRTGKSIF
+663 KNTGKSIF
-671 EGKSNQEILD
+671 EGKSDQEVID
-681 HVRKQTEDAKKKLAK
+681 HVNKQVRDAKTKLQK

-719 MTWMMTQVDDWE
+719 MTWMMTQIDDWE

-742 KGASQIIGD
+742 KGASQVIGD

-758 RNANKKIGELT
+758 RNAGQKIGELT

-783 EVRDILSDEKVLA
+783 AVRDALSDEKVLA

-810 KDLSDMLKIY
+810 MDLSDMLKIY

-847 IKTVKEDNVKRIL
+847 IKAVKEDNVKRIL

-880 SNYPEQKK
+880 SNHPEQKK
-888 DIIESLK
+888 DIMESLK

-909 EDLDESSA
+909 EDLDESAA

-941 ALENAESFDDILTT
+941 ALENAESLDDILTT
-955 LDQAQDSSIPEEVK
+955 LDQAQESSIPEEVK
-969 TTLQEIV
+969 ATLQEIV

-988 AKKDTKKSKNKLKKA
+988 SRKDTKKSKNKPKKA

-1008 FDMLSN
+1008 FDMLSD
-1014 SPNVKDALSE
+1014 SPDVKDALSE
-1024 EEAEGKKEDKEESS
+1024 EEAEGEKEGKEKPS
-1038 KEEPPHVPSEPVEG
+1038 KEEPESLEG
-1052 KAEPESL
+1052 RL
-1059 EEKSQDELVSIA
+1059 EEKSQDELVDIA
-1071 KKGDTSLSKEDDIAL
+1071 KKGDASLPKEDNTAL

-1092 IHNNRLL
+1092 IHDNRLL
-1099 PAAGEEGNVEVDDN
+1099 PAAGEESNVEVEDN
-1113 ASPEDNGITQGL
+1113 ASPEDSGITQGL

-1149 DNPIVN
+1149 NNPIVN
-1155 ALQELGAFQYVD
+1155 ALQELGAFQYVN

-1173 RIDENEDLPIHLVIS
+1173 RVDADENLPIHLIIS
-1188 SDDRLSS
+1188 SDSRLNSH
-1195 NILLAVEIREK
+1195 ILLAVEIGEK
-1206 DKALNP
+1206 DKSLNP
-1212 IEGSDGKR
+1212 VEGNDGKR

-1251 AGLKKGISHIVIPS
+1251 
-1265 YFSSMKKQLEDKKSS
+1265 
-1280 WDYYVNDITR
+1280 
-1290 IYNGVKYS
+1290 S
-1298 TGKSYQSTL
+1298 TSES
-1307 EPAIRFAIDSG
+1307 
-1318 IINKK
+1318 N
-1323 YEKYLNKDGKEHI
+1323 
-1336 EYEDALEI
+1336 
-1344 IEEFKKLGINR
+1344 
-1355 PAELIDF
+1355 
-1362 VEKNANKNSS
+1362 
-1372 EGSAFISSYSTK
+1372 EGSVFVSSYYTK

-1477 EYPLDT
+1477 EYPLDI

-1492 IERDATVL
+1492 IGRDAEVL
-1500 VNPKSTQYQK
+1500 VNPESTQYQK

-1527 DIAFSKKGNIISI
+1527 DIAFSKRGNIVSI
-1540 PGVIENITEEATS
+1540 PGVIENITGGATS
-1553 LDEATTLLVQA
+1553 LDEATVFLVQA

-1582 DPQYQEDILKS
+1582 DPQYQGDILKS

-1613 PVNSEGKPS
+1613 PVDSEGKPS

-1659 KGNIYD
+1659 EGNVYD
-1665 DKGEVVSNQNS
+1665 DKGEEVSNQNS

-1700 YLGIYT
+1700 YLGVYT

-1745 GETELAMEAAE
+1745 GETALGMEAAKD
-1756 GANLSYL
+1756 ANLSYL

-1778 EKEEPA
+1778 AKEEPA
-1784 DSEDGISMETISD
+1784 DSEDGTLMETISD
-1797 ELAMA
+1797 DLAMA
-1802 ILGGEEDSKPVKKAP
+1802 ILGGEEASKPVKKAP
-1817 ETKVSKPTFTLTE
+1817 ETKVPKPTFTLTE
-1830 SFTPISDETKL
+1830 SFTPVSDETKL

-1856 LGFKNVEGFMD
+1856 LGFKNVEEFMD
-1867 FIRNPENNLPS
+1867 FIRNPENNLPN

>member
-17 RQNQESYVPDFDPMT
+17 KQNQESYVSDFDPMT

-125 IIGAMNALSNAD
+125 IIGAMNAISNAD

-287 TIGAVSASMG
+287 TIGAVSAAMG
-297 EGRIEAITNSKGWSS
+297 EGRIEAITNSKEWSS

-332 LFNEHPEWFSYV
+332 LFKEHPEWFSYV

-358 ITNPDGLKEWNRRK
+358 ITNPDGLKEWNKRK
-372 EEIDNKYNESLVK
+372 EEIDNKYNESLAK

-438 YKTSKGAVVKQ
+438 YKTSNGAVVKQ

-478 ASKLNNFYG
+478 ASKLNSFYG

-503 SMLTGFSNIYGNAKS
+503 SMLTGFSNIYGDAQN

-544 KKKLKLSLK
+544 KKKFKLTLK

-575 ALNAKVKDPEFINY
+575 ALNARVKDPEFINY

-605 ALKEGKP
+605 ALKEGRP

-637 DLYDIIEEAGNVTE
+637 DLYDIIEEAGNVTKD
-651 NDIEDIKNLTVD
+651 DIDDIRNLAVD
-663 KRTGKSIF
+663 KNTGKSIF
-671 EGKSNQEILD
+671 EGKSDQEVIN
-681 HVRKQTEDAKKKLAK
+681 HVNKQVSDAKTKLQK

-719 MTWMMTQVDDWE
+719 MTWMMTQIDDWE

-742 KGASQIIGD
+742 KGASQVIGD

-758 RNANKKIGELT
+758 RNTNRKIGELT

-783 EVRDILSDEKVLA
+783 EVRDVLSDEKILA

-840 SQQVQDS
+840 SQQIQDS
-847 IKTVKEDNVKRIL
+847 IKVVKENNVKRII

-895 NGGNDTLKKLAETY
+895 SGGNDTLKKLAETY

-988 AKKDTKKSKNKLKKA
+988 SKKDTKKSKNKPKKA

-1014 SPNVKDALSE
+1014 SPDVKDALSE
-1024 EEAEGKKEDKEESS
+1024 EEAEGKKEDKEKPSE
-1038 KEEPPHVPSEPVEG
+1038 EEPLHVPSEPVDG
-1052 KAEPESL
+1052 KEEPESL
-1059 EEKSQDELVSIA
+1059 EEKSQDELVDIVM
-1071 KKGDTSLSKEDDIAL
+1071 KDDTSLSEEDNFAL
-1086 RRLAAK
+1086 KTLAAK
-1092 IHNNRLL
+1092 IYNNRLL
-1099 PAAGEEGNVEVDDN
+1099 PAAGEEGNVEVEDN

-1173 RIDENEDLPIHLVIS
+1173 RIDENEDLPIHLIIS
-1188 SDDRLSS
+1188 SDSRLNSH
-1195 NILLAVEIREK
+1195 ILLAVEIGEK
-1206 DKALNP
+1206 DKSLNP
-1212 IEGSDGKR
+1212 VEGSDGKR

-1251 AGLKKGISHIVIPS
+1251 SDSESNKGSV
-1265 YFSSMKKQLEDKKSS
+1265 
-1280 WDYYVNDITR
+1280 
-1290 IYNGVKYS
+1290 
-1298 TGKSYQSTL
+1298 
-1307 EPAIRFAIDSG
+1307 
-1318 IINKK
+1318 
-1323 YEKYLNKDGKEHI
+1323 
-1336 EYEDALEI
+1336 
-1344 IEEFKKLGINR
+1344 
-1355 PAELIDF
+1355 F
-1362 VEKNANKNSS
+1362 V
-1372 EGSAFISSYSTK
+1372 SSYYTK

-1402 ESKDLTKE
+1402 ENKDLTKE

-1417 KIGIY
+1417 RIGIY
-1422 YNSTRFETPGL
+1422 YNNTRFETPGL
-1433 DDVEIVPLNTNN
+1433 DNVEIVPLNTNN

-1464 YPKHLRAKRFTEA
+1464 YPKHLRAKRFTET

-1492 IERDATVL
+1492 IRRDATVL

-1540 PGVIENITEEATS
+1540 PGVIENITEGATS
-1553 LDEATTLLVQA
+1553 LDEASVLLVQA

-1622 VEGGEIALKGHTGKR
+1622 VEGGETTLKGHTGKR

-1665 DKGEVVSNQNS
+1665 DKGEAVSNQNS

-1738 ELQNRKV
+1738 ELQNRKI
-1745 GETELAMEAAE
+1745 GETALAMEAAE

-1778 EKEEPA
+1778 AKEEPA

-1802 ILGGEEDSKPVKKAP
+1802 ILGGEEASKPVKKAP
-1817 ETKVSKPTFTLTE
+1817 ETKVSKSTFTLTE

>member
-1 MEDIRN
+1 MGENEIKDPREIGVSGLRGLN
-7 TGPQNYRDLR
+7 ARTSNDRDYIAAYKNFTLPNWKDNSTR
-17 RQNQESYVPDFDPMT
+17 RQGLIDSGPIESVG
-32 ELNNIQKAWDNTKIR
+32 
-47 PFVKEE
+47 VE
-53 GRRNKTQDITQQMI
+53 GF
-67 DAGYGTSRYDKELL
+67 GESRYDKKMSQLSELKDL
-81 NPTALTDINER
+81 NES

-114 TTTFADGVAGT
+114 ATTFADGVAGT
-125 IIGAMNALSNAD
+125 IIGAMNAFSNAD
-137 KIADSNSPWRELGNQ
+137 KIAESDNPWRELGNQ

-171 VLPNYYTKAEQED
+171 VLPNYYTRAEQED

-205 FTVGAAYSGK
+205 FTVGAALSGK
-215 LTAGAISKTM
+215 VSAGAISKTM

-287 TIGAVSASMG
+287 TIGAVSAAMG
-297 EGRIEAITNSKGWSS
+297 EGRIEAITNSKEWSS

-317 LNDRHQQDIDSIEGQ
+317 LKDKHQQDVDSIEGQ
-332 LFNEHPEWFSYV
+332 LFEEHPEWFTN
-344 QSGTPETGFKWTRQ
+344 GQ
-358 ITNPDGLKEWNRRK
+358 ITNLDGIKEWNKRK
-372 EEIDNKYNESLVK
+372 EGIDDKYNESLAK

-438 YKTSKGAVVKQ
+438 FKKSKGAVVKQ

-455 NPFAEMNE
+455 NPLAEANE

-478 ASKLNNFYG
+478 ASKLKSFYG
-487 AKVDPEAE
+487 AKVDPESE
-495 KETTGFLN
+495 EETAGFLN

-575 ALNAKVKDPEFINY
+575 ALNTRVKDPEFINY

-594 RHQKYQNDMDA
+594 RHQKYQNDMEA

-637 DLYDIIEEAGNVTE
+637 DLYDIIEEAGNVTQDDI
-651 NDIEDIKNLTVD
+651 NDIRNLTVD
-663 KRTGKSIF
+663 KNTGKSIF
-671 EGKSNQEILD
+671 EGKSDQEVIN
-681 HVRKQTEDAKKKLAK
+681 HVNKQVRDIKTKLQK
-696 YSEISTNLKTLYGED
+696 YSEISANLKTLYGED

-719 MTWMMTQVDDWE
+719 MTWMMTQIDDWE

-742 KGASQIIGD
+742 KGASQVIGD

-758 RNANKKIGELT
+758 RNANRKIGELT

-783 EVRDILSDEKVLA
+783 EVRDILSDEKILA

-820 EARNEFI
+820 EARNKFI

-847 IKTVKEDNVKRIL
+847 IKAVKEDNVKRVL

-895 NGGNDTLKKLAETY
+895 NSDNDTLKKLAEAY

-941 ALENAESFDDILTT
+941 ALKNAESLDDILTT

-988 AKKDTKKSKNKLKKA
+988 SRKDTKKSKNKPKKA

-1008 FDMLSN
+1008 FDMLSD
-1014 SPNVKDALSE
+1014 SPDVKDALSE
-1024 EEAEGKKEDKEESS
+1024 EEAEGEEEDKEKPS

-1052 KAEPESL
+1052 RVEPESL
-1059 EEKSQDELVSIA
+1059 EEKSQDELVDIA
-1071 KKGDTSLSKEDDIAL
+1071 KKGDNSLSKEDDTAL

-1099 PAAGEEGNVEVDDN
+1099 PAAGEESNVEVEDN

-1139 NRRERKAVLR
+1139 NRKERKAVLR
-1149 DNPIVN
+1149 NNPIVN

-1173 RIDENEDLPIHLVIS
+1173 RVDANEDLPIHLIIS
-1188 SDDRLSS
+1188 SDSRLNSH
-1195 NILLAVEIREK
+1195 ILLAVEIGEK
-1206 DKALNP
+1206 DKSLNP
-1212 IEGSDGKR
+1212 VEGNDGKR

-1251 AGLKKGISHIVIPS
+1251 SDSESNKGSV
-1265 YFSSMKKQLEDKKSS
+1265 
-1280 WDYYVNDITR
+1280 
-1290 IYNGVKYS
+1290 
-1298 TGKSYQSTL
+1298 
-1307 EPAIRFAIDSG
+1307 
-1318 IINKK
+1318 
-1323 YEKYLNKDGKEHI
+1323 
-1336 EYEDALEI
+1336 
-1344 IEEFKKLGINR
+1344 
-1355 PAELIDF
+1355 F
-1362 VEKNANKNSS
+1362 V
-1372 EGSAFISSYSTK
+1372 SSYYTK

-1417 KIGIY
+1417 RIGIY

-1433 DDVEIVPLNTNN
+1433 DNVEIVPLNTNN

-1464 YPKHLRAKRFTEA
+1464 YPKHLRAKRFTET

-1492 IERDATVL
+1492 IGRDAAVL
-1500 VNPKSTQYQK
+1500 VSPESTQYQK

-1540 PGVIENITEEATS
+1540 PGIIENITGGATS
-1553 LDEATTLLVQA
+1553 LDEAVVLLAQA

-1646 TLTLNSKSYSIDS
+1646 TLALNSKSYSIDS
-1659 KGNIYD
+1659 EGNIYD
-1665 DKGEVVSNQNS
+1665 DKGEAVSNQNS

-1700 YLGIYT
+1700 YLGVYT

-1745 GETELAMEAAE
+1745 GETALGMEAAE

-1763 ESQYGVSDKVPKQEI
+1763 ESQYGVSDKVPKQETA
-1778 EKEEPA
+1778 KEEPA

-1802 ILGGEEDSKPVKKAP
+1802 ILGGEEASKPVKKAP

-1856 LGFKNVEGFMD
+1856 LGFKNVEEFMD

>member
-1 MEDIRN
+1 MGENEIKDPREIGVSGLRGLSARTSN
-7 TGPQNYRDLR
+7 DRDYIAAYKNFTLPNWKDNSTR
-17 RQNQESYVPDFDPMT
+17 RQGLIDSGPIESVG
-32 ELNNIQKAWDNTKIR
+32 
-47 PFVKEE
+47 VE
-53 GRRNKTQDITQQMI
+53 GF
-67 DAGYGTSRYDKELL
+67 GESRYDKRMSQLSELKDL
-81 NPTALTDINER
+81 NES

-114 TTTFADGVAGT
+114 ATTFADGIAGT

-137 KIADSNSPWRELGNQ
+137 KIADSDSLWRELGSQ
-152 FINNPFST
+152 FINNPFSVF
-160 YMQDINEKVES
+160 MQDINEKVES
-171 VLPNYYTKAEQED
+171 VLPNYYTRAEQED

-205 FTVGAAYSGK
+205 FTVGAALSGK
-215 LTAGAISKTM
+215 ISAGAISKTM

-287 TIGAVSASMG
+287 TIGAVSAAMG
-297 EGRIEAITNSKGWSS
+297 EGRIEAITNSKEWSS

-332 LFNEHPEWFSYV
+332 LFKEHPEWFSYV

-358 ITNPDGLKEWNRRK
+358 ITNPDGLKEWNKRK
-372 EEIDNKYNESLVK
+372 EEIDNKYNESLAK
-385 LAEYRADMANADFGL
+385 LAEYRANMANADFGL
-400 NVIMLSASNLWQYG
+400 NLIMLSASNLWQYG

-438 YKTSKGAVVKQ
+438 YKISKGAVVKQ

-455 NPFAEMNE
+455 NPLAEANE

-478 ASKLNNFYG
+478 ASKLNSFYG

-495 KETTGFLN
+495 EETTGFLN

-553 GELWEGLA
+553 GELWEGLS
-561 DANKDKKE
+561 DTQKDNKD
-569 AYSLVD
+569 AQSVVD
-575 ALNAKVKDPEFINY
+575 ALNARVKDPEFINY

-594 RHQKYQNDMDA
+594 RHQKYQNDMEA

-637 DLYDIIEEAGNVTE
+637 DLYDIIEEAGNVTQD
-651 NDIEDIKNLTVD
+651 DIDDIRTLTVD
-663 KRTGKSIF
+663 KNTGKSIF
-671 EGKSNQEILD
+671 EGKSDQEVIN
-681 HVRKQTEDAKKKLAK
+681 HVNKQVRDIKTKLQK

-719 MTWMMTQVDDWE
+719 MTWMMTQIDDWE

-742 KGASQIIGD
+742 KGASQVIGD

-783 EVRDILSDEKVLA
+783 AVRDILSDEKILA

-827 DKYTAL
+827 DKYTTL

-840 SQQVQDS
+840 SQQVQNS
-847 IKTVKEDNVKRIL
+847 IKAVKEDNVKRIL

-895 NGGNDTLKKLAETY
+895 NGGNDTLKKLAEAY

-941 ALENAESFDDILTT
+941 ALENAESLDDILTT

-988 AKKDTKKSKNKLKKA
+988 SRKDTKKSKNKPKKA

-1014 SPNVKDALSE
+1014 SPDVKDALSE
-1024 EEAEGKKEDKEESS
+1024 EEAEGKKEDKEKPSE
-1038 KEEPPHVPSEPVEG
+1038 EEPPHVPSEPVEDRV
-1052 KAEPESL
+1052 EPEKL
-1059 EEKSQDELVSIA
+1059 EEKSQDELVDIA
-1071 KKGDTSLSKEDDIAL
+1071 KKGDTSLSKEDNTAL

-1092 IHNNRLL
+1092 IHDNRLL
-1099 PAAGEEGNVEVDDN
+1099 PAAGEESNVEVEDN
-1113 ASPEDNGITQGL
+1113 ASPEDSGITQGL

-1139 NRRERKAVLR
+1139 NRKERKAVLR
-1149 DNPIVN
+1149 NNPIVN
-1155 ALQELGAFQYVD
+1155 ALQELGAYQYVD

-1173 RIDENEDLPIHLVIS
+1173 RVDANEDLPIHLIIS
-1188 SDDRLSS
+1188 SDSRLNS
-1195 NILLAVEIREK
+1195 NILLAVEIGEK
-1206 DKALNP
+1206 DKSLNP
-1212 IEGSDGKR
+1212 VEGNDGKR

-1251 AGLKKGISHIVIPS
+1251 SDSESNKGSV
-1265 YFSSMKKQLEDKKSS
+1265 
-1280 WDYYVNDITR
+1280 
-1290 IYNGVKYS
+1290 
-1298 TGKSYQSTL
+1298 
-1307 EPAIRFAIDSG
+1307 
-1318 IINKK
+1318 
-1323 YEKYLNKDGKEHI
+1323 
-1336 EYEDALEI
+1336 
-1344 IEEFKKLGINR
+1344 
-1355 PAELIDF
+1355 F
-1362 VEKNANKNSS
+1362 V
-1372 EGSAFISSYSTK
+1372 SSYYTK

-1417 KIGIY
+1417 RIGIY

-1433 DDVEIVPLNTNN
+1433 DNVEIVPLNTNN

-1464 YPKHLRAKRFTEA
+1464 YPKHLRAKRFTET

-1492 IERDATVL
+1492 IGRDATVL

-1540 PGVIENITEEATS
+1540 PGVIENITGGATS
-1553 LDEATTLLVQA
+1553 LDEAAVLLVQA

-1593 GILTTDLYQPGNVN
+1593 GIFTTDLYQPGNVN

-1659 KGNIYD
+1659 EGNIYD
-1665 DKGEVVSNQNS
+1665 DKGEAVSNQNS

-1686 NQGLINPVSGSKRL
+1686 NQGLINPVSGSKKL
-1700 YLGIYT
+1700 YLGVYT

-1721 GNSLKELKSKA
+1721 GNSLKELKNKA

-1745 GETELAMEAAE
+1745 GETALGMEAAE

-1778 EKEEPA
+1778 AKEEPV
-1784 DSEDGISMETISD
+1784 DSEGGVSMETISD
-1797 ELAMA
+1797 ELAMT
-1802 ILGGEEDSKPVKKAP
+1802 ILGGEEASKPVKKAP

-1856 LGFKNVEGFMD
+1856 LGFKNVEEFMD

>member
-1 MEDIRN
+1 MGENEIKDPREIGVSGLKGLN
-7 TGPQNYRDLR
+7 TRTSNNRDYIAAYKDFTLPNWKDNSTR
-17 RQNQESYVPDFDPMT
+17 RQGLIDSGPIESVG
-32 ELNNIQKAWDNTKIR
+32 
-47 PFVKEE
+47 VE
-53 GRRNKTQDITQQMI
+53 GF
-67 DAGYGTSRYDKELL
+67 GESRYDKRMSQLSELKDL
-81 NPTALTDINER
+81 NES

-114 TTTFADGVAGT
+114 ATTFADGVAGT
-125 IIGAMNALSNAD
+125 IIGAMNALSNTD

-287 TIGAVSASMG
+287 TIGAVSAAMG
-297 EGRIEAITNSKGWSS
+297 EGRIEAITNSKEWSS

-332 LFNEHPEWFSYV
+332 LFKEHPEWFSYV

-358 ITNPDGLKEWNRRK
+358 ITNPDGLKEWNKRK
-372 EEIDNKYNESLVK
+372 EEIDNKYNESLAK

-503 SMLTGFSNIYGNAKS
+503 SMLTGFSNIYGDAQN

-575 ALNAKVKDPEFINY
+575 ALNARVKDPEFINY

-681 HVRKQTEDAKKKLAK
+681 HVRKQAEDAKKKLAK

-742 KGASQIIGD
+742 KGASQVIGD

-758 RNANKKIGELT
+758 RNANRKIGELT

-796 DKDKDKSLRNMKLF
+796 DEDKDKSLRNMKLF

-847 IKTVKEDNVKRIL
+847 IKAVKEDNVKRIL

-895 NGGNDTLKKLAETY
+895 NGDNDTLKKLAETY

-969 TTLQEIV
+969 ATLQEIV

-988 AKKDTKKSKNKLKKA
+988 AKKDTKKSKNKPKKA

-1024 EEAEGKKEDKEESS
+1024 EEAKGKNENKEEPS
-1038 KEEPPHVPSEPVEG
+1038 KEEPPHVHSEPVEG
-1052 KAEPESL
+1052 KAGPESL

-1071 KKGDTSLSKEDDIAL
+1071 KKGDASLSKEDDIAL
-1086 RRLAAK
+1086 RRLATK

-1099 PAAGEEGNVEVDDN
+1099 PAAGEEGNVEVEDN

-1155 ALQELGAFQYVD
+1155 ALQELGAYQYVD

-1173 RIDENEDLPIHLVIS
+1173 RIDENEDLPIHLIIS
-1188 SDDRLSS
+1188 SDARLSS

-1220 YQVVGVLGFNKN
+1220 YQIVGVLGFNKN

-1251 AGLKKGISHIVIPS
+1251 SDSESNKGSV
-1265 YFSSMKKQLEDKKSS
+1265 
-1280 WDYYVNDITR
+1280 
-1290 IYNGVKYS
+1290 
-1298 TGKSYQSTL
+1298 
-1307 EPAIRFAIDSG
+1307 
-1318 IINKK
+1318 
-1323 YEKYLNKDGKEHI
+1323 
-1336 EYEDALEI
+1336 
-1344 IEEFKKLGINR
+1344 
-1355 PAELIDF
+1355 F
-1362 VEKNANKNSS
+1362 V
-1372 EGSAFISSYSTK
+1372 SSYYTK

-1417 KIGIY
+1417 RIGIY
-1422 YNSTRFETPGL
+1422 YNNTRFETPGL

-1492 IERDATVL
+1492 IGRDATVL

-1540 PGVIENITEEATS
+1540 PGVIENITEGATS
-1553 LDEATTLLVQA
+1553 LDEATELLIQA

-1665 DKGEVVSNQNS
+1665 DKGEAVSNQNS

-1745 GETELAMEAAE
+1745 GEAALAMEAAE

>member
-1 MEDIRN
+1 MGENEIKDPREMGTSGLKGLN
-7 TGPQNYRDLR
+7 SKPSKVD
-17 RQNQESYVPDFDPMT
+17 YVSMFKDFRPD
-32 ELNNIQKAWDNTKIR
+32 WRDNTA
-47 PFVKEE
+47 
-53 GRRNKTQDITQQMI
+53 RRLDLIQRGPVEAVGVD
-67 DAGYGTSRYDKELL
+67 GFGESRYDKRMTQLGELADL
-81 NPTALTDINER
+81 NES
-92 RANIQPWYDQIGA
+92 RANLQPWYDQIGA
-105 GILKGGVLA
+105 GILKGSVLA
-114 TTTFADGVAGT
+114 ATTFADGVLGT
-125 IIGAMNALSNAD
+125 IAGALNILGNTD
-137 KIADSNSPWRELGNQ
+137 KIADSDNPLRELGNQ
-152 FINNPFST
+152 FISNPFSVL
-160 YMQDINEKVES
+160 MQDINEKVES
-171 VLPNYYTKAEQED
+171 ALPNYYTKAEQED

-205 FTVGAAYSGK
+205 FTIGAAYSGK
-215 LTAGAISKTM
+215 LTAGAVSKAI

-243 RTLNTASEIAKAYKT
+243 RTLNTASGIAKAYKS
-258 GDAFMDGVKLT
+258 GDALMDGIKLT

-278 LKNAEWTLK
+278 LRNAEWTLK
-287 TIGAVSASMG
+287 TVGAVNAAMG
-297 EGRIEAITNSKGWSS
+297 EGRIEAIGNSKEWET
-312 YHEQL
+312 YHRQL
-317 LNDRHQQDIDSIEGQ
+317 LDDQYQKDISNIENA
-332 LFNEHPEWFSYV
+332 LFEEYPEWFSFV
-344 QSGTPETGFKWTRQ
+344 QTGSPETGIKYERRLVSPEGQAEWANIKNQIDTR
-358 ITNPDGLKEWNRRK
+358 
-372 EEIDNKYNESLVK
+372 YNNSIAK
-385 LAEYRADMANADFGL
+385 LAEYRATMANADFGL
-400 NVIMLSASNLWQYG
+400 NAIMLSASNMWQFG
-414 RFLSGGYNTGRLAN
+414 RFLSGGYNTGKLAN
-428 GLIKGSLKEG
+428 GIIKGSAKDG
-438 YKTSKGAVVKQ
+438 FSISKGNVAKKW
-449 YARALS
+449 ARALS
-455 NPFAEMNE
+455 NPMAEMNE

-478 ASKLNNFYG
+478 SSKLNSFYG
-487 AKVDPEAE
+487 AKVNPEAE
-495 KETTGFLN
+495 EETSTFLN
-503 SMLTGFSNIYGNAKS
+503 SMVKGFSNIYGDADN

-534 SISRTTTEGG
+534 KLSRVKGENG
-544 KKKLKLSLK
+544 KKKVKLSLE
-553 GELWEGLA
+553 GELWEGVS
-561 DANKDKKE
+561 DIREEKKQTQ
-569 AYSLVD
+569 SLVD
-575 ALNAKVKDPEFINY
+575 ALNQRVQSPEFLNY

-594 RHQKYQNDMDA
+594 RHQKYQNDMEA
-605 ALKEGKP
+605 ALANGSN

-637 DLYDIIEEAGNVTE
+637 DLYDIIEEAGNVTQDDVD
-651 NDIEDIKNLTVD
+651 DIRNLAVD
-663 KRTGKSIF
+663 KNTGKSIF
-671 EGKSNQEILD
+671 EGKSDQEVIN
-681 HVRKQTEDAKKKLAK
+681 HVNKQVNGAKAKLQK

-719 MTWMMTQVDDWE
+719 MTWMMTQIDDWE

-742 KGASQIIGD
+742 KGASQVIGD
-751 RDKRFFG
+751 RDKRFFE
-758 RNANKKIGELT
+758 RNADQKIGELT

-783 EVRDILSDEKVLA
+783 EVRDALSDEKVLA

-810 KDLSDMLKIY
+810 MDLSDMLKIY

-847 IKTVKEDNVKRIL
+847 IKAVKEDNVKRIL

-888 DIIESLK
+888 DIMESLK

-909 EDLDESSA
+909 EDLDESAA

-941 ALENAESFDDILTT
+941 ALENAESLDDILTT
-955 LDQAQDSSIPEEVK
+955 LDQAQASSIPEEVK
-969 TTLQEIV
+969 ITLQEIV

-982 KKSGKT
+982 KRSGKT
-988 AKKDTKKSKNKLKKA
+988 SRKDTKKSKNKPKKA

-1008 FDMLSN
+1008 FDILSD
-1014 SPNVKDALSE
+1014 SPDVKDTLSE
-1024 EEAEGKKEDKEESS
+1024 EEAEGEKEGKEKPS
-1038 KEEPPHVPSEPVEG
+1038 KEEPPYVPFEPVED
-1052 KAEPESL
+1052 KVEPESLEERL
-1059 EEKSQDELVSIA
+1059 EEKSQDELVDIA
-1071 KKGDTSLSKEDDIAL
+1071 KKGDASLPKEDNTAL

-1092 IHNNRLL
+1092 IHDNRLL
-1099 PAAGEEGNVEVDDN
+1099 PAAGEESNVGVEDN
-1113 ASPEDNGITQGL
+1113 ASPEDSGITQGL

-1149 DNPIVN
+1149 NSPIVN
-1155 ALQELGAFQYVD
+1155 ALQELGAYQYVD

-1173 RIDENEDLPIHLVIS
+1173 RVDANEDLPIHLIIS
-1188 SDDRLSS
+1188 SDSRLNS
-1195 NILLAVEIREK
+1195 NILLAVEIGEK
-1206 DKALNP
+1206 DKSLNP
-1212 IEGSDGKR
+1212 VEGNDGKR

-1251 AGLKKGISHIVIPS
+1251 SASES
-1265 YFSSMKKQLEDKKSS
+1265 
-1280 WDYYVNDITR
+1280 N
-1290 IYNGVKYS
+1290 
-1298 TGKSYQSTL
+1298 
-1307 EPAIRFAIDSG
+1307 
-1318 IINKK
+1318 
-1323 YEKYLNKDGKEHI
+1323 
-1336 EYEDALEI
+1336 
-1344 IEEFKKLGINR
+1344 
-1355 PAELIDF
+1355 
-1362 VEKNANKNSS
+1362 
-1372 EGSAFISSYSTK
+1372 EGSVFVSSYYTK

-1464 YPKHLRAKRFTEA
+1464 YPKHLRAKRFTET
-1477 EYPLDT
+1477 EYPLDI
-1483 WGDSPIVER
+1483 WGNSPIVER
-1492 IERDATVL
+1492 IGRDAEVL
-1500 VNPKSTQYQK
+1500 VNPESTQYQK

-1527 DIAFSKKGNIISI
+1527 DIAFSKKGNIVSI
-1540 PGVIENITEEATS
+1540 PGVIENITGGATS
-1553 LDEATTLLVQA
+1553 LDEATVFLVQA

-1613 PVNSEGKPS
+1613 PVDSEGKPS

-1659 KGNIYD
+1659 EGNIYD
-1665 DKGEVVSNQNS
+1665 DKGEAVSNQNS

-1700 YLGIYT
+1700 YLGVYT

-1745 GETELAMEAAE
+1745 GETALGMEAAE

-1763 ESQYGVSDKVPKQEI
+1763 ESQYGVSDKVPKQETT
-1778 EKEEPA
+1778 E
-1784 DSEDGISMETISD
+1784 DSDDGRLEMETISD
-1797 ELAMA
+1797 DLAMA
-1802 ILGGEEDSKPVKKAP
+1802 ILGGEEASKPVKKAP
-1817 ETKVSKPTFTLTE
+1817 ETKVPKPTFTLTE
-1830 SFTPISDETKL
+1830 SFTPVSDETKL
-1841 QISSYIRGNRGVLRE
+1841 QISSYIRGNRGVLKE
-1856 LGFKNVEGFMD
+1856 LGFKNVEEFMD
-1867 FIRNPENNLPS
+1867 FIRSPENNLPN

>member
-1 MEDIRN
+1 MGENEIKDPREIGVSGLRGLN
-7 TGPQNYRDLR
+7 ARTSNDRDYIAAYKSFTLPNWKDNSTR
-17 RQNQESYVPDFDPMT
+17 RQGLIDSGPIESVG
-32 ELNNIQKAWDNTKIR
+32 
-47 PFVKEE
+47 VE
-53 GRRNKTQDITQQMI
+53 GF
-67 DAGYGTSRYDKELL
+67 GESRYDKKMSQLSELKDL
-81 NPTALTDINER
+81 NES
-92 RANIQPWYDQIGA
+92 RANIQPWYDQVGA

-114 TTTFADGVAGT
+114 ATTFADGVAGT
-125 IIGAMNALSNAD
+125 IIGAMNALSNTD

-152 FINNPFST
+152 FINNPFSV

-287 TIGAVSASMG
+287 TIGAVSAAMG
-297 EGRIEAITNSKGWSS
+297 EGRIEAITNSKEWSS
-312 YHEQL
+312 YHELL
-317 LNDRHQQDIDSIEGQ
+317 LNDRHQKDIDSIEGQ
-332 LFNEHPEWFSYV
+332 LFKEHPEWFSYV

-358 ITNPDGLKEWNRRK
+358 ITNPDGLKEWNKRK
-372 EEIDNKYNESLVK
+372 EEIDNKYNESLAK

-428 GLIKGSLKEG
+428 GLIKGSLKEE

-455 NPFAEMNE
+455 NPLAEANE

-503 SMLTGFSNIYGNAKS
+503 SMLTGFSNIYGDAQS

-524 GGLTGLLGIP
+524 GGLTGFLGIP

-561 DANKDKKE
+561 DANKNKKE

-575 ALNAKVKDPEFINY
+575 ALNTRVKDPEFINY

-594 RHQKYQNDMDA
+594 RHQKYQNDMEA

-651 NDIEDIKNLTVD
+651 NDIEDIKNLTID

-671 EGKSNQEILD
+671 EGKSNQEVLD
-681 HVRKQTEDAKKKLAK
+681 HVRKQAEDAKKKLAK

-711 MADDYLEE
+711 MADDYLGE
-719 MTWMMTQVDDWE
+719 MTWMMTQIDDWE

-742 KGASQIIGD
+742 KGASQVIGD

-758 RNANKKIGELT
+758 RNANRKIGELI

-783 EVRDILSDEKVLA
+783 EVRDILSDEKILA

-810 KDLSDMLKIY
+810 RDLSDMLKIY

-827 DKYTAL
+827 DKYTKL

-847 IKTVKEDNVKRIL
+847 IKAVKEDNVKRIL

-895 NGGNDTLKKLAETY
+895 NGDNDTLKKLVETY

-925 TEPSPEVIS
+925 TVPSPEVIS

-969 TTLQEIV
+969 ATLQEIV

-988 AKKDTKKSKNKLKKA
+988 SRKDTKKSKNKPKKA

-1014 SPNVKDALSE
+1014 SPDVKDALSE
-1024 EEAEGKKEDKEESS
+1024 EEAEGKEEDKEKPS
-1038 KEEPPHVPSEPVEG
+1038 KEEPSYVPSEPVED
-1052 KAEPESL
+1052 KVEPESL
-1059 EEKSQDELVSIA
+1059 EEKSQDELVDIA

-1099 PAAGEEGNVEVDDN
+1099 PAAGEESNVEVEDN
-1113 ASPEDNGITQGL
+1113 ASPEDSGITQGL

-1149 DNPIVN
+1149 NNPIVN
-1155 ALQELGAFQYVD
+1155 ALQELGAYQYVD

-1173 RIDENEDLPIHLVIS
+1173 RVDANEDLPIHLVIS
-1188 SDDRLSS
+1188 SDSRLSS
-1195 NILLAVEIREK
+1195 NILLAVEIGEK
-1206 DKALNP
+1206 DKSLNP
-1212 IEGSDGKR
+1212 VEGNDGKR

-1251 AGLKKGISHIVIPS
+1251 SDSESNKGSV
-1265 YFSSMKKQLEDKKSS
+1265 
-1280 WDYYVNDITR
+1280 
-1290 IYNGVKYS
+1290 
-1298 TGKSYQSTL
+1298 
-1307 EPAIRFAIDSG
+1307 
-1318 IINKK
+1318 
-1323 YEKYLNKDGKEHI
+1323 
-1336 EYEDALEI
+1336 
-1344 IEEFKKLGINR
+1344 
-1355 PAELIDF
+1355 F
-1362 VEKNANKNSS
+1362 V
-1372 EGSAFISSYSTK
+1372 SSYYTK

-1417 KIGIY
+1417 RIGIY

-1433 DDVEIVPLNTNN
+1433 DNVEIVPLNTNN

-1464 YPKHLRAKRFTEA
+1464 YPKHLRAKRFTET

-1492 IERDATVL
+1492 IARDATVL
-1500 VNPKSTQYQK
+1500 VNPKSTQHQK
-1510 SLAKYDLKEVL
+1510 SLAQYDLKEVL
-1521 HFPEGI
+1521 HFPKGI
-1527 DIAFSKKGNIISI
+1527 DIDLSKKGNIISI
-1540 PGVIENITEEATS
+1540 PGVIENITGGATS
-1553 LDEATTLLVQA
+1553 LDEATVLLVQA

-1659 KGNIYD
+1659 EGNIYD
-1665 DKGEVVSNQNS
+1665 DKGEAVSNQNS

-1686 NQGLINPVSGSKRL
+1686 NQGLINPISGSKRL
-1700 YLGIYT
+1700 YLGVYT

-1745 GETELAMEAAE
+1745 GETALGMEAAE

-1778 EKEEPA
+1778 AKEELA
-1784 DSEDGISMETISD
+1784 DSGDGVSMETISD

-1802 ILGGEEDSKPVKKAP
+1802 ILGGEEASKPVKKAP

-1856 LGFKNVEGFMD
+1856 LGFKNVEEFMD

>member
-17 RQNQESYVPDFDPMT
+17 KQNQESYVPDFDPMT

-125 IIGAMNALSNAD
+125 IIGAMNAISNAD
-137 KIADSNSPWRELGNQ
+137 KITDSNSPWRELGNQ
-152 FINNPFST
+152 FINNPFSVF
-160 YMQDINEKVES
+160 MQDINEKVES

-287 TIGAVSASMG
+287 TIGAVSAAMG
-297 EGRIEAITNSKGWSS
+297 EGRIEAITNSKEWSS

-332 LFNEHPEWFSYV
+332 LFKEHPEWFSYV

-358 ITNPDGLKEWNRRK
+358 ITNPDGLKEWNKRK
-372 EEIDNKYNESLVK
+372 EEIDNKYNESLAK

-478 ASKLNNFYG
+478 ASKLNSFYG

-503 SMLTGFSNIYGNAKS
+503 SMLTGFSNIYGDAQN

-544 KKKLKLSLK
+544 KKKFKLALK

-575 ALNAKVKDPEFINY
+575 ALNARVKDPEFINY

-681 HVRKQTEDAKKKLAK
+681 HVRKQAEDAKKKLAK

-742 KGASQIIGD
+742 KGASQVIGD

-758 RNANKKIGELT
+758 RNANRKIGELT

-783 EVRDILSDEKVLA
+783 EVRDILSDEKILA

-847 IKTVKEDNVKRIL
+847 IKAVKEDNVKRIL

-865 KADSATSVN
+865 KADSATSVS

-895 NGGNDTLKKLAETY
+895 NGDNDTLKKLAETY

-988 AKKDTKKSKNKLKKA
+988 AKKDTKKSKNKPKKA

-1024 EEAEGKKEDKEESS
+1024 EEAKGKNEN
-1038 KEEPPHVPSEPVEG
+1038 KEEPSEEESPHVTSEPVEG
-1052 KAEPESL
+1052 KEEPESL

-1071 KKGDTSLSKEDDIAL
+1071 KKGDASLSKEDDIAL

-1099 PAAGEEGNVEVDDN
+1099 PAAGEEGNVEVEDN

-1155 ALQELGAFQYVD
+1155 ALQELGAYQYVD

-1173 RIDENEDLPIHLVIS
+1173 RIDENEDLPIHLIIS
-1188 SDDRLSS
+1188 SDSRLNSH
-1195 NILLAVEIREK
+1195 ILLAVEIREK

-1251 AGLKKGISHIVIPS
+1251 SDSESNKGSV
-1265 YFSSMKKQLEDKKSS
+1265 
-1280 WDYYVNDITR
+1280 
-1290 IYNGVKYS
+1290 
-1298 TGKSYQSTL
+1298 
-1307 EPAIRFAIDSG
+1307 
-1318 IINKK
+1318 
-1323 YEKYLNKDGKEHI
+1323 
-1336 EYEDALEI
+1336 
-1344 IEEFKKLGINR
+1344 
-1355 PAELIDF
+1355 F
-1362 VEKNANKNSS
+1362 V
-1372 EGSAFISSYSTK
+1372 SSYYTK

-1402 ESKDLTKE
+1402 ENKDLTKE

-1417 KIGIY
+1417 RIGIY
-1422 YNSTRFETPGL
+1422 YNNTRFETPGL
-1433 DDVEIVPLNTNN
+1433 DNVEIVPLNTNN

-1464 YPKHLRAKRFTEA
+1464 YPKHLRAKRFTET

-1492 IERDATVL
+1492 IIRDATVL

-1527 DIAFSKKGNIISI
+1527 DIAFSRKGNIISI

-1553 LDEATTLLVQA
+1553 LDEASVLLVQA

-1622 VEGGEIALKGHTGKR
+1622 IEGGEIALKGHTGKR

-1665 DKGEVVSNQNS
+1665 DKGEAVSNQNS

-1738 ELQNRKV
+1738 ELQNRKI
-1745 GETELAMEAAE
+1745 GETALAMEAAE

-1778 EKEEPA
+1778 AKEEPA
-1784 DSEDGISMETISD
+1784 DSGDGISMETISD

-1802 ILGGEEDSKPVKKAP
+1802 ILGGEEASKPVKKAP

>member
-67 DAGYGTSRYDKELL
+67 NAGYGTSRYDKELL

-114 TTTFADGVAGT
+114 ATTFADGIAGT
-125 IIGAMNALSNAD
+125 VIGAIEAISNAD
-137 KIADSNSPWRELGNQ
+137 KIAGSDSPWRELGDQ
-152 FINNPFST
+152 FINNPFSA

-184 PWWEHIFSA
+184 PWWEHMFSA

-215 LTAGAISKTM
+215 VNAGAISKAI

-287 TIGAVSASMG
+287 TIGAVSAAMG
-297 EGRIEAITNSKGWSS
+297 EGRIEAITNSKEWSS
-312 YHEQL
+312 YHELL
-317 LNDRHQQDIDSIEGQ
+317 LNDRHQKDIDSIEGQ
-332 LFNEHPEWFSYV
+332 LFKEHPEWFSYV

-358 ITNPDGLKEWNRRK
+358 ITNPDGLKEWNKRK
-372 EEIDNKYNESLVK
+372 GEIDNKYNESLAK

-438 YKTSKGAVVKQ
+438 YKTSKGAIAKQ

-455 NPFAEMNE
+455 NPFAEANE

-478 ASKLNNFYG
+478 ASKLNSFYG

-503 SMLTGFSNIYGNAKS
+503 SMLTGFSNIYGDAQS

-544 KKKLKLSLK
+544 KKKFKLALK
-553 GELWEGLA
+553 GELWEGLS
-561 DANKDKKE
+561 DAQKDNKD
-569 AYSLVD
+569 AQSIVD
-575 ALNAKVKDPEFINY
+575 ALNTRVKDPEFINY

-594 RHQKYQNDMDA
+594 RHQKYQNDMEA

-651 NDIEDIKNLTVD
+651 YDVDDIKNLTVD

-671 EGKSNQEILD
+671 EGKSNQEVLD
-681 HVRKQTEDAKKKLAK
+681 HVRKQAEDAKKKLAK

-719 MTWMMTQVDDWE
+719 MTWMMTQIDDWE

-742 KGASQIIGD
+742 KGASQVIGD

-769 DITAESLLNTLNRK
+769 DITAESLLNTLNK
-783 EVRDILSDEKVLA
+783 KAVRDALSDERVLA

-847 IKTVKEDNVKRIL
+847 IKAVKEDNVKRIL

-895 NGGNDTLKKLAETY
+895 NGDNDTLKKLAEAY

-941 ALENAESFDDILTT
+941 ALENAESLDDILTT

-969 TTLQEIV
+969 AALQEIV

-988 AKKDTKKSKNKLKKA
+988 SRKDTKKSKNKPKKA

-1014 SPNVKDALSE
+1014 SPDVKDALSE
-1024 EEAEGKKEDKEESS
+1024 EEAEGKEEDKEKPS
-1038 KEEPPHVPSEPVEG
+1038 KEEPTHVPSEPVEG

-1059 EEKSQDELVSIA
+1059 EEKSQDELVDIA
-1071 KKGDTSLSKEDDIAL
+1071 KKGDTSLSKEDNTAL

-1092 IHNNRLL
+1092 IHDNRLL
-1099 PAAGEEGNVEVDDN
+1099 PAAGEEGNVEVEDN

-1149 DNPIVN
+1149 SNPIVN

-1173 RIDENEDLPIHLVIS
+1173 RIDENEDLPIHLIIS
-1188 SDDRLSS
+1188 SDSRLNSH
-1195 NILLAVEIREK
+1195 ILLAVEIGEK
-1206 DKALNP
+1206 DKSLNP
-1212 IEGSDGKR
+1212 VEGSDGKR

-1251 AGLKKGISHIVIPS
+1251 S
-1265 YFSSMKKQLEDKKSS
+1265 
-1280 WDYYVNDITR
+1280 
-1290 IYNGVKYS
+1290 
-1298 TGKSYQSTL
+1298 
-1307 EPAIRFAIDSG
+1307 DSG
-1318 IINKK
+1318 SNK
-1323 YEKYLNKDGKEHI
+1323 GSV
-1336 EYEDALEI
+1336 
-1344 IEEFKKLGINR
+1344 
-1355 PAELIDF
+1355 F
-1362 VEKNANKNSS
+1362 V
-1372 EGSAFISSYSTK
+1372 SSYYTK

-1417 KIGIY
+1417 RIGIY

-1433 DDVEIVPLNTNN
+1433 DNVEIVPLNTNN

-1464 YPKHLRAKRFTEA
+1464 YPKHLRAKRFTET

-1492 IERDATVL
+1492 IGRDATVL

-1540 PGVIENITEEATS
+1540 PGIIENITGGATS
-1553 LDEATTLLVQA
+1553 LDEATVLLVQA

-1593 GILTTDLYQPGNVN
+1593 GILNTDLYQPGNVN

-1659 KGNIYD
+1659 EGNIYD
-1665 DKGEVVSNQNS
+1665 DKGEAVSNQNS

-1686 NQGLINPVSGSKRL
+1686 NQGLINPVSGSKRF
-1700 YLGIYT
+1700 YLGVYT

-1721 GNSLKELKSKA
+1721 GNSLKKLKSKA

-1738 ELQNRKV
+1738 ELQSRKV
-1745 GETELAMEAAE
+1745 GETALGMEAAE

-1763 ESQYGVSDKVPKQEI
+1763 ESQYGISDKVPKQEI
-1778 EKEEPA
+1778 AKEEPA
-1784 DSEDGISMETISD
+1784 DSGDGVSMETISD

-1802 ILGGEEDSKPVKKAP
+1802 ILGGEEASKPVKKAP

-1856 LGFKNVEGFMD
+1856 LGFKNVEEFMD

>member
-1 MEDIRN
+1 MGENEIKDPREMGTSGLKGLN
-7 TGPQNYRDLR
+7 SKPSKVD
-17 RQNQESYVPDFDPMT
+17 YVSMFKDFRPD
-32 ELNNIQKAWDNTKIR
+32 WRDNTA
-47 PFVKEE
+47 
-53 GRRNKTQDITQQMI
+53 RRLDLIQRGPVEAVGVD
-67 DAGYGTSRYDKELL
+67 GFGESRYDKRMTQLGELVDL
-81 NPTALTDINER
+81 NES
-92 RANIQPWYDQIGA
+92 RANLQPWYDQIGA
-105 GILKGGVLA
+105 GILKGSVLA
-114 TTTFADGVAGT
+114 ATTFADGVLGT
-125 IIGAMNALSNAD
+125 IAGALNILGNTD
-137 KIADSNSPWRELGNQ
+137 KIADSDNPLRELGNQ
-152 FINNPFST
+152 FISNPFSVL
-160 YMQDINEKVES
+160 MQDINEKVES
-171 VLPNYYTKAEQED
+171 ALPNYYTKAEQED

-205 FTVGAAYSGK
+205 FTIGAAYSGK
-215 LTAGAISKTM
+215 LTAGAVSKAM

-243 RTLNTASEIAKAYKT
+243 RTLNTASEIAKAYKS
-258 GDAFMDGVKLT
+258 GDALMDGIKLT

-278 LKNAEWTLK
+278 LRNAEWTLK
-287 TIGAVSASMG
+287 TVGAVNAAMG
-297 EGRIEAITNSKGWSS
+297 EGRIEAIGNSKEWET
-312 YHEQL
+312 YHRQL
-317 LNDRHQQDIDSIEGQ
+317 LDDQYQKDISNIENA
-332 LFNEHPEWFSYV
+332 LFEEHPEWFSFV
-344 QSGTPETGFKWTRQ
+344 QTGSPETGIKYERRLVSPEGQAEWANIKNQIDTR
-358 ITNPDGLKEWNRRK
+358 
-372 EEIDNKYNESLVK
+372 YNNSIAK
-385 LAEYRADMANADFGL
+385 LAEYRATMANADFGL
-400 NVIMLSASNLWQYG
+400 NAIMLSASNMWQFG
-414 RFLSGGYNTGRLAN
+414 RFLSGGYNTGKLAN
-428 GLIKGSLKEG
+428 GIIKGSAKDG
-438 YKTSKGAVVKQ
+438 FSISKGNVAKKW
-449 YARALS
+449 ARALS
-455 NPFAEMNE
+455 NPMAEMNE

-478 ASKLNNFYG
+478 SSKLNSFYG
-487 AKVDPEAE
+487 AKVNPEAE
-495 KETTGFLN
+495 EETSTFLN
-503 SMLTGFSNIYGNAKS
+503 SMVKGFSNIYGDADN

-524 GGLTGLLGIP
+524 GGITGLLGIP
-534 SISRTTTEGG
+534 KLSRVKGENG
-544 KKKLKLSLK
+544 KKKVKLSLE
-553 GELWEGLA
+553 GELWEGVS
-561 DANKDKKE
+561 DIREEKKQ
-569 AYSLVD
+569 AQSLVD
-575 ALNAKVKDPEFINY
+575 ALNQRVQSPEFLNY

-594 RHQKYQNDMDA
+594 RHQKYQNDMEA
-605 ALKEGKP
+605 ALANGSN

-637 DLYDIIEEAGNVTE
+637 DLYDIIEEAGNVTQDDVD
-651 NDIEDIKNLTVD
+651 DIRNLAVD
-663 KRTGKSIF
+663 KNTGKSIF
-671 EGKSNQEILD
+671 EGKSDHEVID
-681 HVRKQTEDAKKKLAK
+681 HVNKQVSDAKAKLQK

-719 MTWMMTQVDDWE
+719 MTWMMTQIDDWE

-742 KGASQIIGD
+742 KGASQVIGD

-758 RNANKKIGELT
+758 RNADKKIGELT

-783 EVRDILSDEKVLA
+783 EVRDALSDEKVLA

-810 KDLSDMLKIY
+810 MDLSDMLKIY

-847 IKTVKEDNVKRIL
+847 IKAVKEDNVKRIL

-888 DIIESLK
+888 DIMESLK

-909 EDLDESSA
+909 EDLDESAA

-941 ALENAESFDDILTT
+941 ALENAESLDDILTT
-955 LDQAQDSSIPEEVK
+955 LDQAQASSIPEEVK
-969 TTLQEIV
+969 ATLQEIV

-982 KKSGKT
+982 KRSGKT
-988 AKKDTKKSKNKLKKA
+988 SRKDTKKSKNKPKKA

-1008 FDMLSN
+1008 FDMLSD
-1014 SPNVKDALSE
+1014 SPDVKDALSE
-1024 EEAEGKKEDKEESS
+1024 EEAEGEKEGKEKPS
-1038 KEEPPHVPSEPVEG
+1038 KEEPPYVPFKPVEDRV
-1052 KAEPESL
+1052 EPESLEERL
-1059 EEKSQDELVSIA
+1059 EEKSQDELVDIA
-1071 KKGDTSLSKEDDIAL
+1071 KKGDASLPKEDNTAL

-1092 IHNNRLL
+1092 IHDNRLL
-1099 PAAGEEGNVEVDDN
+1099 PAAGEESNVEVEDN
-1113 ASPEDNGITQGL
+1113 ASPEDSGITQGL

-1149 DNPIVN
+1149 NNPIVN
-1155 ALQELGAFQYVD
+1155 ALQELGAYQYVD

-1173 RIDENEDLPIHLVIS
+1173 RIDANEDLPIHLIIS
-1188 SDDRLSS
+1188 SDSRLNN
-1195 NILLAVEIREK
+1195 NILLAVEIGEK
-1206 DKALNP
+1206 DKSLNP
-1212 IEGSDGKR
+1212 VEGNDGKR

-1251 AGLKKGISHIVIPS
+1251 
-1265 YFSSMKKQLEDKKSS
+1265 
-1280 WDYYVNDITR
+1280 
-1290 IYNGVKYS
+1290 S
-1298 TGKSYQSTL
+1298 TSES
-1307 EPAIRFAIDSG
+1307 
-1318 IINKK
+1318 N
-1323 YEKYLNKDGKEHI
+1323 
-1336 EYEDALEI
+1336 
-1344 IEEFKKLGINR
+1344 
-1355 PAELIDF
+1355 
-1362 VEKNANKNSS
+1362 
-1372 EGSAFISSYSTK
+1372 EGSVFVSSYYTK

-1422 YNSTRFETPGL
+1422 YNNTRFETPGL

-1464 YPKHLRAKRFTEA
+1464 YPKHLRAKRFTET
-1477 EYPLDT
+1477 EYPLDI

-1492 IERDATVL
+1492 IGRDTEVL
-1500 VNPKSTQYQK
+1500 VNPESTQYQK

-1527 DIAFSKKGNIISI
+1527 DIAFSKKGNIVSI
-1540 PGVIENITEEATS
+1540 PGVIENITGGATS
-1553 LDEATTLLVQA
+1553 LDEATVLLVQA

-1613 PVNSEGKPS
+1613 LVDSEGKPS
-1622 VEGGEIALKGHTGKR
+1622 VERGEIALKGHTGKR

-1659 KGNIYD
+1659 EGNIYD
-1665 DKGEVVSNQNS
+1665 DKGEAVSNQNS
-1676 IDELTLLSKI
+1676 IDELILLSKI

-1700 YLGIYT
+1700 YLGVYT

-1721 GNSLKELKSKA
+1721 GNSLKELKNKA
-1732 EKLHKK
+1732 EKLYKK

-1745 GETELAMEAAE
+1745 GETAIGLEAAE

-1763 ESQYGVSDKVPKQEI
+1763 ESQYGVSDKVPKQET
-1778 EKEEPA
+1778 PD
-1784 DSEDGISMETISD
+1784 DSRPEMETISD
-1797 ELAMA
+1797 DLAMA
-1802 ILGGEEDSKPVKKAP
+1802 ILGGEEVSKPVKKAP
-1817 ETKVSKPTFTLTE
+1817 ETKVPKPTFTLTE
-1830 SFTPISDETKL
+1830 SFTPVSDETKL

-1856 LGFKNVEGFMD
+1856 LGFKNVEEFMD
-1867 FIRNPENNLPS
+1867 FIRNPENNLPN

>member
-1 MEDIRN
+1 MGENEIKDPREIGVSGLRGLN
-7 TGPQNYRDLR
+7 ARTSNDRDYIAAYKDFTLPNWKDNSTR
-17 RQNQESYVPDFDPMT
+17 RQGLIDSGPIESVG
-32 ELNNIQKAWDNTKIR
+32 
-47 PFVKEE
+47 VE
-53 GRRNKTQDITQQMI
+53 GF
-67 DAGYGTSRYDKELL
+67 GESRYDKKMSQLSELKDL
-81 NPTALTDINER
+81 NES
-92 RANIQPWYDQIGA
+92 RANIQPWYDKIGA

-152 FINNPFST
+152 FINNPFSVF
-160 YMQDINEKVES
+160 MQDINEKVES

-287 TIGAVSASMG
+287 TIGAVSAAMG
-297 EGRIEAITNSKGWSS
+297 EGRIEAITNSKEWSP

-358 ITNPDGLKEWNRRK
+358 ITNPDGLKEWNKRK
-372 EEIDNKYNESLVK
+372 EEIDNKYNESLAK

-503 SMLTGFSNIYGNAKS
+503 SMLTGFSNIYGDAQN

-544 KKKLKLSLK
+544 KKKFKLDLK

-575 ALNAKVKDPEFINY
+575 ALNARVKDPEFINY

-594 RHQKYQNDMDA
+594 RHQKYQNDMEA
-605 ALKEGKP
+605 ALKEGRP

-637 DLYDIIEEAGNVTE
+637 DLYDIIEEAGNVTKD
-651 NDIEDIKNLTVD
+651 DIDDIRNLAVD
-663 KRTGKSIF
+663 KNTGKSIF
-671 EGKSNQEILD
+671 EGKSDQEVLD
-681 HVRKQTEDAKKKLAK
+681 HVRKQVEDAKKKLAK

-742 KGASQIIGD
+742 KGASQVIGD

-758 RNANKKIGELT
+758 RNANRKIGELT

-847 IKTVKEDNVKRIL
+847 IKAVKEDNVKRIL

-865 KADSATSVN
+865 KADSATSVS

-895 NGGNDTLKKLAETY
+895 NGDNDTLKKLAETY

-988 AKKDTKKSKNKLKKA
+988 AKKDTKKSKNKPKKA

-1024 EEAEGKKEDKEESS
+1024 EEAKGKKEGKEKPS
-1038 KEEPPHVPSEPVEG
+1038 KEEPESLEG
-1052 KAEPESL
+1052 KL
-1059 EEKSQDELVSIA
+1059 EEKSQDELVNIA
-1071 KKGDTSLSKEDDIAL
+1071 KKGDASLSKEDDIAL

-1099 PAAGEEGNVEVDDN
+1099 PAAGEESNVEVDDN

-1149 DNPIVN
+1149 NNPIVN

-1173 RIDENEDLPIHLVIS
+1173 RIDENEDLPIHLIIS
-1188 SDDRLSS
+1188 SDSRL
-1195 NILLAVEIREK
+1195 NGHILLAVEIGEK
-1206 DKALNP
+1206 DKSLNP

-1251 AGLKKGISHIVIPS
+1251 S
-1265 YFSSMKKQLEDKKSS
+1265 
-1280 WDYYVNDITR
+1280 
-1290 IYNGVKYS
+1290 
-1298 TGKSYQSTL
+1298 
-1307 EPAIRFAIDSG
+1307 DSG
-1318 IINKK
+1318 SNK
-1323 YEKYLNKDGKEHI
+1323 GSV
-1336 EYEDALEI
+1336 
-1344 IEEFKKLGINR
+1344 
-1355 PAELIDF
+1355 F
-1362 VEKNANKNSS
+1362 V
-1372 EGSAFISSYSTK
+1372 SSYYTK

-1402 ESKDLTKE
+1402 ENKDLTKE

-1417 KIGIY
+1417 RIGIY

-1464 YPKHLRAKRFTEA
+1464 YPKHLRAKRFTET

-1492 IERDATVL
+1492 IGRDAEVL
-1500 VNPKSTQYQK
+1500 VNPESTQYQK

-1527 DIAFSKKGNIISI
+1527 DIAFSKKGNIVSI
-1540 PGVIENITEEATS
+1540 PGVMENITEEATS
-1553 LDEATTLLVQA
+1553 LDEASVLLVQA

-1572 RFNVVTSELT
+1572 RFNIVTSELT

-1665 DKGEVVSNQNS
+1665 DKGEAVSNQNS

-1745 GETELAMEAAE
+1745 GETALAMEAAE

-1763 ESQYGVSDKVPKQEI
+1763 ESQYRVSDKVPKQEI
-1778 EKEEPA
+1778 AKEEPA

-1802 ILGGEEDSKPVKKAP
+1802 ILGGEEGSKPVKKAP

>member
-1 MEDIRN
+1 MGENEIKDPRKMGVSGLKGLN
-7 TGPQNYRDLR
+7 TKSADGTDYVSMFQNFR
-17 RQNQESYVPDFDPMT
+17 PD
-32 ELNNIQKAWDNTKIR
+32 WRDNTARKLDLIQR
-47 PFVKEE
+47 GPVENVGVEDFGE
-53 GRRNKTQDITQQMI
+53 
-67 DAGYGTSRYDKELL
+67 SRYDKRMTQLGELADL
-81 NPTALTDINER
+81 NES

-105 GILKGGVLA
+105 GILKGSVLA
-114 TTTFADGVAGT
+114 ATTFADGVLGT
-125 IIGAMNALSNAD
+125 IAGALNILGNTD
-137 KIADSNSPWRELGNQ
+137 KISESDSPMREIGNL
-152 FINNPFST
+152 FISNPFSVL
-160 YMQDINEKVES
+160 MQDINEKVES
-171 VLPNYYTKAEQED
+171 ALPNYYTKAEQED

-215 LTAGAISKTM
+215 LTAGAVSKAM

-243 RTLNTASEIAKAYKT
+243 RTLNTASEIAKAYKS
-258 GDAFMDGVKLT
+258 GDAFMDGIKLT

-278 LKNAEWTLK
+278 LRNAEWTLK
-287 TIGAVSASMG
+287 TVGAVNAAMG
-297 EGRIEAITNSKGWSS
+297 EGRIEAIGNSKEWET
-312 YHEQL
+312 YHRQL
-317 LNDRHQQDIDSIEGQ
+317 LNDQYQKDISNIENA
-332 LFNEHPEWFSYV
+332 LFEEHPEWFSFV
-344 QSGTPETGFKWTRQ
+344 QTGSPETGIRYERRLVSPEGQAEWANIKNQIDTR
-358 ITNPDGLKEWNRRK
+358 
-372 EEIDNKYNESLVK
+372 YNDSIAK
-385 LAEYRADMANADFGL
+385 LAEYRAAMANADFGL
-400 NVIMLSASNLWQYG
+400 NTVMLSASNIWQFG
-414 RFLSGGYNTGRLAN
+414 RFLSGGYNTGKLAN
-428 GLIKGSLKEG
+428 GIIKGSAKDG
-438 YKTSKGAVVKQ
+438 FSISKGNIAKKW
-449 YARALS
+449 ARALS
-455 NPFAEMNE
+455 NPLAEMNE

-478 ASKLNNFYG
+478 SSKLNSFYG
-487 AKVDPEAE
+487 AKVNPEAE
-495 KETTGFLN
+495 EETSTFLN
-503 SMLTGFSNIYGNAKS
+503 SMVKGFSNIYGDADN

-534 SISRTTTEGG
+534 KLSRVKGENG
-544 KKKLKLSLK
+544 KKKVKLSLE
-553 GELWEGLA
+553 GELWEGIS
-561 DANKDKKE
+561 DVREEKKQ
-569 AYSLVD
+569 AQSLVD
-575 ALNAKVKDPEFINY
+575 ALNQRVQSPEFLNY

-594 RHQKYQNDMDA
+594 RHQKYQNDMEA
-605 ALKEGKP
+605 ALANGSN

-637 DLYDIIEEAGNVTE
+637 DLYDIIEEAGNVTQDDVD
-651 NDIEDIKNLTVD
+651 DIRNLAVD
-663 KRTGKSIF
+663 KNTGKSIF
-671 EGKSNQEILD
+671 EGKSDQEVID
-681 HVRKQTEDAKKKLAK
+681 HVNKQVRDAKTKLQK

-719 MTWMMTQVDDWE
+719 MTWMMTQIDDWE

-742 KGASQIIGD
+742 KGASQVIGD

-758 RNANKKIGELT
+758 ANANQKIGELT

-783 EVRDILSDEKVLA
+783 AVRDALSDEKVLA

-810 KDLSDMLKIY
+810 MDLSDMLKIY

-847 IKTVKEDNVKRIL
+847 IKAVKEDNVKRIL

-941 ALENAESFDDILTT
+941 ALENAESLDDILTT

-969 TTLQEIV
+969 ATLQEIV

-988 AKKDTKKSKNKLKKA
+988 SRKDTKKSKNKPKKA

-1008 FDMLSN
+1008 FDMLSD
-1014 SPNVKDALSE
+1014 SPDVKDALSE
-1024 EEAEGKKEDKEESS
+1024 EEAEGEKEGKEKPS
-1038 KEEPPHVPSEPVEG
+1038 KEEPESLEG
-1052 KAEPESL
+1052 RL
-1059 EEKSQDELVSIA
+1059 EEKSQDELVDIA
-1071 KKGDTSLSKEDDIAL
+1071 KKGDASLPKEDNTAL

-1092 IHNNRLL
+1092 IHDNRLL
-1099 PAAGEEGNVEVDDN
+1099 PAAGEESNVEVEDN
-1113 ASPEDNGITQGL
+1113 ASPEDSGITQGL

-1149 DNPIVN
+1149 NNPIVN

-1173 RIDENEDLPIHLVIS
+1173 RVDANEDLPIHLIIS
-1188 SDDRLSS
+1188 SDSRLNSH
-1195 NILLAVEIREK
+1195 ILLAVEIGEK
-1206 DKALNP
+1206 DKSLNP

-1251 AGLKKGISHIVIPS
+1251 SASES
-1265 YFSSMKKQLEDKKSS
+1265 
-1280 WDYYVNDITR
+1280 N
-1290 IYNGVKYS
+1290 
-1298 TGKSYQSTL
+1298 
-1307 EPAIRFAIDSG
+1307 
-1318 IINKK
+1318 
-1323 YEKYLNKDGKEHI
+1323 
-1336 EYEDALEI
+1336 
-1344 IEEFKKLGINR
+1344 
-1355 PAELIDF
+1355 
-1362 VEKNANKNSS
+1362 
-1372 EGSAFISSYSTK
+1372 EGSAFVSSYYTK

-1402 ESKDLTKE
+1402 ENKDLTKE

-1417 KIGIY
+1417 RIGIY
-1422 YNSTRFETPGL
+1422 YNNTRFETPGL
-1433 DDVEIVPLNTNN
+1433 DNVEIVPLNTNN

-1464 YPKHLRAKRFTEA
+1464 YPKHLRAKRFTET
-1477 EYPLDT
+1477 EYPLDV

-1492 IERDATVL
+1492 IGRDAEVL
-1500 VNPKSTQYQK
+1500 VNPESTQYQK

-1527 DIAFSKKGNIISI
+1527 DIAFSKKGNIVSI
-1540 PGVIENITEEATS
+1540 PGIIENITGGATS
-1553 LDEATTLLVQA
+1553 LDEATALLVQA

-1613 PVNSEGKPS
+1613 PVDSEGKPS
-1622 VEGGEIALKGHTGKR
+1622 VKGGEIALKGHTGKR

-1659 KGNIYD
+1659 EGNIYD

-1700 YLGIYT
+1700 YLGVYT
-1706 NDGTEFGIVNGVVKT
+1706 NDSTEFGIVNGVVKT

-1745 GETELAMEAAE
+1745 GETALAMEAAE

-1778 EKEEPA
+1778 AKEEPA

-1802 ILGGEEDSKPVKKAP
+1802 ILGGEEASKPVKKAP

-1856 LGFKNVEGFMD
+1856 LGFKNVEEFMD

-1878 PETITSVEAFN
+1878 PETITSAEAFN

>member
-1 MEDIRN
+1 MGENEIKDPREMGVSGLKGLN
-7 TGPQNYRDLR
+7 TKSAGGTDYVSMFQNFR
-17 RQNQESYVPDFDPMT
+17 PD
-32 ELNNIQKAWDNTKIR
+32 WRDNTARKLDLIQR
-47 PFVKEE
+47 GPVENVGVE
-53 GRRNKTQDITQQMI
+53 GF
-67 DAGYGTSRYDKELL
+67 GESRYDKRMTQLGELADL
-81 NPTALTDINER
+81 NES

-105 GILKGGVLA
+105 GILKGSVLA
-114 TTTFADGVAGT
+114 ATTFADGVLGT
-125 IIGAMNALSNAD
+125 IAGALNILGNTD
-137 KIADSNSPWRELGNQ
+137 KISESDSPIREIGNL
-152 FINNPFST
+152 FISNPFSVL
-160 YMQDINEKVES
+160 MQDINEKVES
-171 VLPNYYTKAEQED
+171 ALPNYYTKAEQED

-215 LTAGAISKTM
+215 LTAGAVSKAM

-243 RTLNTASEIAKAYKT
+243 RTLNTASEIAKAYKS
-258 GDAFMDGVKLT
+258 GDAFMDGIKLT

-278 LKNAEWTLK
+278 LRNAEWTLK
-287 TIGAVSASMG
+287 TVGAVNAAMG
-297 EGRIEAITNSKGWSS
+297 EGRIEAIGNSKEWET
-312 YHEQL
+312 YHRQL
-317 LNDRHQQDIDSIEGQ
+317 LDDQYQKDISNIENT
-332 LFNEHPEWFSYV
+332 LFEEHPEWFSFV
-344 QSGTPETGFKWTRQ
+344 QTGSPETGIRYERRLVSPEGQAEWANMKNQIDTR
-358 ITNPDGLKEWNRRK
+358 
-372 EEIDNKYNESLVK
+372 YNDSIAK
-385 LAEYRADMANADFGL
+385 LAEYRAAMANADFGL
-400 NVIMLSASNLWQYG
+400 NAVMLSASNIWQFG
-414 RFLSGGYNTGRLAN
+414 RFLSGGYNTGKLAN
-428 GLIKGSLKEG
+428 GIVKGSAKDG
-438 YKTSKGAVVKQ
+438 FSISKGNVAKKW
-449 YARALS
+449 ARALS
-455 NPFAEMNE
+455 NPLAEMNE

-478 ASKLNNFYG
+478 SSKLNSFYG
-487 AKVDPEAE
+487 AKVNPEAE
-495 KETTGFLN
+495 EETSTFLN
-503 SMLTGFSNIYGNAKS
+503 SMVKGFSNIYGDADN

-534 SISRTTTEGG
+534 KLSRVKGENG
-544 KKKLKLSLK
+544 KKKVKLSLE
-553 GELWEGLA
+553 GELWEGIS
-561 DANKDKKE
+561 DVREEKKQ
-569 AYSLVD
+569 AQSLVD
-575 ALNAKVKDPEFINY
+575 ALNQRVQSPEFLNY

-594 RHQKYQNDMDA
+594 RHQKYQNDMEA
-605 ALKEGKP
+605 ALANGSN

-637 DLYDIIEEAGNVTE
+637 DLYDIIEEAGNVTQDDVD
-651 NDIEDIKNLTVD
+651 DIRNLAVD
-663 KRTGKSIF
+663 KNTGKSIF
-671 EGKSNQEILD
+671 EGKSDQEVID
-681 HVRKQTEDAKKKLAK
+681 HVNKQVRDAKTKLQK

-719 MTWMMTQVDDWE
+719 MTWMMTQIDDWE

-742 KGASQIIGD
+742 KGASQVIGD

-758 RNANKKIGELT
+758 VNANQKIGELT

-783 EVRDILSDEKVLA
+783 VVRDALSDEKVLA

-810 KDLSDMLKIY
+810 MDLSDMLKIY
-820 EARNEFI
+820 EARNKFI

-847 IKTVKEDNVKRIL
+847 IKAVKEDNVKRIL

-941 ALENAESFDDILTT
+941 ALENAESLDDILTT
-955 LDQAQDSSIPEEVK
+955 LDQAQESSIPEEVK
-969 TTLQEIV
+969 ATLQEIV

-988 AKKDTKKSKNKLKKA
+988 SRKDTKKSKNKPKKA

-1008 FDMLSN
+1008 FDMLSD
-1014 SPNVKDALSE
+1014 SPDAKDALSE
-1024 EEAEGKKEDKEESS
+1024 EEAEGEKEGKEKPS
-1038 KEEPPHVPSEPVEG
+1038 KEEPPYVPSKPVENKVG
-1052 KAEPESL
+1052 PERL
-1059 EEKSQDELVSIA
+1059 EEKSQDELVDIA
-1071 KKGDTSLSKEDDIAL
+1071 KEGDTSLSKEDNTAL

-1092 IHNNRLL
+1092 IHDNRLL
-1099 PAAGEEGNVEVDDN
+1099 PAAGEESNVEVEDN
-1113 ASPEDNGITQGL
+1113 ASPEDSGITQGL

-1149 DNPIVN
+1149 NNPIVN

-1173 RIDENEDLPIHLVIS
+1173 RVDANEDLPIHLIIS
-1188 SDDRLSS
+1188 SDSRLNSH
-1195 NILLAVEIREK
+1195 ILLAVEIGEK
-1206 DKALNP
+1206 DKSLNP
-1212 IEGSDGKR
+1212 VEGSDGKR

-1251 AGLKKGISHIVIPS
+1251 SASES
-1265 YFSSMKKQLEDKKSS
+1265 
-1280 WDYYVNDITR
+1280 N
-1290 IYNGVKYS
+1290 
-1298 TGKSYQSTL
+1298 
-1307 EPAIRFAIDSG
+1307 
-1318 IINKK
+1318 
-1323 YEKYLNKDGKEHI
+1323 
-1336 EYEDALEI
+1336 
-1344 IEEFKKLGINR
+1344 
-1355 PAELIDF
+1355 
-1362 VEKNANKNSS
+1362 
-1372 EGSAFISSYSTK
+1372 EGSVFVSSYYTK

-1417 KIGIY
+1417 RIGIY

-1433 DDVEIVPLNTNN
+1433 DNVEIVPLNTNN

-1477 EYPLDT
+1477 EYPLDI

-1492 IERDATVL
+1492 IGRDAEVL
-1500 VNPKSTQYQK
+1500 VNPESTQYQK

-1527 DIAFSKKGNIISI
+1527 DIAFSKKGNIVSI
-1540 PGVIENITEEATS
+1540 PGVIENITGGATS
-1553 LDEATTLLVQA
+1553 LDEATVLLVQA

-1613 PVNSEGKPS
+1613 PVDSEGKPS

-1659 KGNIYD
+1659 EGNIYD
-1665 DKGEVVSNQNS
+1665 DKGEEVSNQNS

-1686 NQGLINPVSGSKRL
+1686 NQGLINPVSGSKKL
-1700 YLGIYT
+1700 YLGVYT

-1738 ELQNRKV
+1738 ELQNKKV
-1745 GETELAMEAAE
+1745 GETALEMEAAE
-1756 GANLSYL
+1756 DANLSYL

-1778 EKEEPA
+1778 AKEEPA
-1784 DSEDGISMETISD
+1784 DSEDGTLMGTISD

-1802 ILGGEEDSKPVKKAP
+1802 ILGGEEASKPVKKAP

-1856 LGFKNVEGFMD
+1856 LGFKNVEEFMD

-1878 PETITSVEAFN
+1878 PETITSAEAFN

>member
-1 MEDIRN
+1 MGENEIKDPRKMGVSGLKGLN
-7 TGPQNYRDLR
+7 TKSADGIDYVSMFQNFR
-17 RQNQESYVPDFDPMT
+17 PD
-32 ELNNIQKAWDNTKIR
+32 WRDNTARKLDLIQR
-47 PFVKEE
+47 GPVENVGVE
-53 GRRNKTQDITQQMI
+53 GF
-67 DAGYGTSRYDKELL
+67 GESRYDKRMTQLGELADL
-81 NPTALTDINER
+81 NES

-105 GILKGGVLA
+105 GILKGSVLA
-114 TTTFADGVAGT
+114 ATTFADGVLGT
-125 IIGAMNALSNAD
+125 IAGALNILGNTD
-137 KIADSNSPWRELGNQ
+137 KISESDSPMREIGNL
-152 FINNPFST
+152 FISNPFSVL
-160 YMQDINEKVES
+160 MQDINEKVES
-171 VLPNYYTKAEQED
+171 ALPNYYTKAEQED

-215 LTAGAISKTM
+215 LTAGAVSKAM

-243 RTLNTASEIAKAYKT
+243 RTLNTASEIAKAYKS
-258 GDAFMDGVKLT
+258 GDAFMDGIKLT

-278 LKNAEWTLK
+278 LRNAEWTLK
-287 TIGAVSASMG
+287 TVGAVNAAMG
-297 EGRIEAITNSKGWSS
+297 EGRIEAIGNSKEWET
-312 YHEQL
+312 YHRQL
-317 LNDRHQQDIDSIEGQ
+317 LDDQYQKDISNIENA
-332 LFNEHPEWFSYV
+332 LFEEHPEWFSFV
-344 QSGTPETGFKWTRQ
+344 QTGSPETGIRYERRLVSPEGQAEWANIKNQIDTR
-358 ITNPDGLKEWNRRK
+358 
-372 EEIDNKYNESLVK
+372 YNDSIAK
-385 LAEYRADMANADFGL
+385 LAEYRAAMANADFGL
-400 NVIMLSASNLWQYG
+400 NTVMLSASNIWQFG
-414 RFLSGGYNTGRLAN
+414 RFLSGGYNTGKLAN
-428 GLIKGSLKEG
+428 GIIKGSAKDG
-438 YKTSKGAVVKQ
+438 FSISKGNIAKKW
-449 YARALS
+449 ARALS
-455 NPFAEMNE
+455 NPLAEMNE

-478 ASKLNNFYG
+478 SSKLNSFYG
-487 AKVDPEAE
+487 AKVNPEAE
-495 KETTGFLN
+495 EETSTFLN
-503 SMLTGFSNIYGNAKS
+503 SMVKGFSNIYGDADN

-534 SISRTTTEGG
+534 KLSRVKGENG
-544 KKKLKLSLK
+544 KKKVKLSLE
-553 GELWEGLA
+553 GELWEGIS
-561 DANKDKKE
+561 DVREEKKQ
-569 AYSLVD
+569 AQSLVD
-575 ALNAKVKDPEFINY
+575 ALNQRVQSPEFLNY

-594 RHQKYQNDMDA
+594 RHQKYQNDMEA
-605 ALKEGKP
+605 ALANGSN

-637 DLYDIIEEAGNVTE
+637 DLYDIIEEAGNVTQ
-651 NDIEDIKNLTVD
+651 NDVDDIRNLAVD
-663 KRTGKSIF
+663 KNTGKSIF
-671 EGKSNQEILD
+671 EGKSDQEVID
-681 HVRKQTEDAKKKLAK
+681 HVNKQVRDAKTKLQK

-719 MTWMMTQVDDWE
+719 MTWMMTQIDDWE

-742 KGASQIIGD
+742 KGASQVIGD

-758 RNANKKIGELT
+758 ANANQKIGELT

-783 EVRDILSDEKVLA
+783 AVRDALSDEKVLA

-810 KDLSDMLKIY
+810 MDLSDMLKIY

-847 IKTVKEDNVKRIL
+847 IKAVKEDNVKRIL

-941 ALENAESFDDILTT
+941 ALENAESLDDILTT

-969 TTLQEIV
+969 ATLQEIV

-988 AKKDTKKSKNKLKKA
+988 SRKDTKKSKNKPKKA

-1008 FDMLSN
+1008 FDMLSD
-1014 SPNVKDALSE
+1014 SPDVKDALSE
-1024 EEAEGKKEDKEESS
+1024 EEAEGEKEGKEKPS
-1038 KEEPPHVPSEPVEG
+1038 KEEPESLEG
-1052 KAEPESL
+1052 RL
-1059 EEKSQDELVSIA
+1059 EEKSQDELVDIA
-1071 KKGDTSLSKEDDIAL
+1071 KKGDASLPNEDNTAL

-1092 IHNNRLL
+1092 IHDNRLL
-1099 PAAGEEGNVEVDDN
+1099 PAAGEESNVEVEDN
-1113 ASPEDNGITQGL
+1113 ASPEDSGITQGL

-1149 DNPIVN
+1149 NNPIVN

-1173 RIDENEDLPIHLVIS
+1173 RVDADENLPIHLIIS
-1188 SDDRLSS
+1188 SDSRLNSH
-1195 NILLAVEIREK
+1195 ILLAVEIGEK
-1206 DKALNP
+1206 DKSLNP

-1251 AGLKKGISHIVIPS
+1251 TGLKKGTSHIVIPS
-1265 YFSSMKKQLEDKKSS
+1265 YFSSVKKQLEDKKSS
-1280 WDYYVNDITR
+1280 WDYYVNDVIR

-1318 IINKK
+1318 VINKK
-1323 YEKYLNKDGKEHI
+1323 YEKYLHKDEKEHI

-1402 ESKDLTKE
+1402 ENKDLTKE

-1417 KIGIY
+1417 RIGIY

-1433 DDVEIVPLNTNN
+1433 DNVEIVPLNTNN

-1464 YPKHLRAKRFTEA
+1464 YPKHLRAKRFTET
-1477 EYPLDT
+1477 EYPLDV

-1492 IERDATVL
+1492 IGRDAEVL
-1500 VNPKSTQYQK
+1500 VNPESTQYQK

-1540 PGVIENITEEATS
+1540 PGVIENITEGATS
-1553 LDEATTLLVQA
+1553 LDEATALLIQA

-1613 PVNSEGKPS
+1613 PVDSEGKPS
-1622 VEGGEIALKGHTGKR
+1622 VKGGEIALKGHTGKR

-1659 KGNIYD
+1659 EGNIYD
-1665 DKGEVVSNQNS
+1665 DKGEAVSNQNS

-1700 YLGIYT
+1700 YLGVYT

-1745 GETELAMEAAE
+1745 GETALAMEAAE

-1778 EKEEPA
+1778 AKEEPA

-1802 ILGGEEDSKPVKKAP
+1802 ILGGEEASKPVKKAP
-1817 ETKVSKPTFTLTE
+1817 EIKVSKPTFTLTE

-1841 QISSYIRGNRGVLRE
+1841 QISSYIRRNRGVLRE
-1856 LGFKNVEGFMD
+1856 LRFKNVEEFMD

-1878 PETITSVEAFN
+1878 PETITSAEAFN

>member
-1 MEDIRN
+1 MGENEIKDPRKMGVSGLKGLN
-7 TGPQNYRDLR
+7 TKSADGIDYVSMFQNFR
-17 RQNQESYVPDFDPMT
+17 PD
-32 ELNNIQKAWDNTKIR
+32 WRDNTARKLDLIQR
-47 PFVKEE
+47 GPVENVGVE
-53 GRRNKTQDITQQMI
+53 GF
-67 DAGYGTSRYDKELL
+67 GESRYDKRMTQLGELADL
-81 NPTALTDINER
+81 NES

-105 GILKGGVLA
+105 GILKGSVLA
-114 TTTFADGVAGT
+114 ATTFADGVLGT
-125 IIGAMNALSNAD
+125 IAGALNILGNTD
-137 KIADSNSPWRELGNQ
+137 KISESDSPMREIGNL
-152 FINNPFST
+152 FISNPFSVL
-160 YMQDINEKVES
+160 MQDINEKVES
-171 VLPNYYTKAEQED
+171 ALPNYYTKAEQED

-215 LTAGAISKTM
+215 LTAGAVSKAM

-243 RTLNTASEIAKAYKT
+243 RTLNTASEIAKAYKS
-258 GDAFMDGVKLT
+258 GDAFMDGIKLT

-278 LKNAEWTLK
+278 LRNAEWTLK
-287 TIGAVSASMG
+287 TVGAVNAAMG
-297 EGRIEAITNSKGWSS
+297 EGRIEAIGNSKEWET
-312 YHEQL
+312 YHRQL
-317 LNDRHQQDIDSIEGQ
+317 LDDQYQKDISNIENA
-332 LFNEHPEWFSYV
+332 LFEEHPEWFSFV
-344 QSGTPETGFKWTRQ
+344 QTGSPETGIRYERRLVSPEGQAEWANIKNQIDTR
-358 ITNPDGLKEWNRRK
+358 
-372 EEIDNKYNESLVK
+372 YNDSIAK
-385 LAEYRADMANADFGL
+385 LAEYRAAMANADFGL
-400 NVIMLSASNLWQYG
+400 NTVMLSASNIWQFG
-414 RFLSGGYNTGRLAN
+414 RFLSGGYNTGKLAN
-428 GLIKGSLKEG
+428 GIIKGSAKDG
-438 YKTSKGAVVKQ
+438 FSISKGNIAKKW
-449 YARALS
+449 ARALS
-455 NPFAEMNE
+455 NPLAEMNE

-478 ASKLNNFYG
+478 SSKLNSFYG
-487 AKVDPEAE
+487 AKVNPEAE
-495 KETTGFLN
+495 EETSTFLN
-503 SMLTGFSNIYGNAKS
+503 SMVKGFSNIYGDADN

-534 SISRTTTEGG
+534 KLSRVKGENG
-544 KKKLKLSLK
+544 KKKVKLSLE
-553 GELWEGLA
+553 GELWEGIS
-561 DANKDKKE
+561 DVREEKKQ
-569 AYSLVD
+569 AQSLVD
-575 ALNAKVKDPEFINY
+575 ALNQRVQSPEFLNY

-594 RHQKYQNDMDA
+594 RHQKYQNDMEA
-605 ALKEGKP
+605 ALANGSN

-637 DLYDIIEEAGNVTE
+637 DLYDIIEEAGNVTQDDVD
-651 NDIEDIKNLTVD
+651 DIRNLAVD
-663 KRTGKSIF
+663 KNTGKSIF
-671 EGKSNQEILD
+671 EGKSDQEVID
-681 HVRKQTEDAKKKLAK
+681 HVNKQVRDAKTKLQK

-719 MTWMMTQVDDWE
+719 MTWMMTQIDDWE

-742 KGASQIIGD
+742 KGASQVIGD

-758 RNANKKIGELT
+758 ANANQKIGELT

-783 EVRDILSDEKVLA
+783 AVRDALSDEKVLA

-810 KDLSDMLKIY
+810 MDLSDMLKIY

-847 IKTVKEDNVKRIL
+847 IKAVKEDNVKRIL

-941 ALENAESFDDILTT
+941 ALENAESLDDILTT
-955 LDQAQDSSIPEEVK
+955 LDQAQESSIPEEVK
-969 TTLQEIV
+969 ATLQEIV

-988 AKKDTKKSKNKLKKA
+988 SRKDTKKSKNKPKKA

-1008 FDMLSN
+1008 FDMLSD
-1014 SPNVKDALSE
+1014 SPDVKDALSE
-1024 EEAEGKKEDKEESS
+1024 EEAEGEKKGKEKPS
-1038 KEEPPHVPSEPVEG
+1038 KEEPESLEG
-1052 KAEPESL
+1052 RL
-1059 EEKSQDELVSIA
+1059 EEKSQDELVDIA
-1071 KKGDTSLSKEDDIAL
+1071 KKGDTSLSKEDNTAL

-1092 IHNNRLL
+1092 IHDNRLL
-1099 PAAGEEGNVEVDDN
+1099 PAAGEEGNVEVEDN

-1149 DNPIVN
+1149 NNPIVN

-1173 RIDENEDLPIHLVIS
+1173 RVDANEDLPIHLIIS
-1188 SDDRLSS
+1188 SDSRLNSH
-1195 NILLAVEIREK
+1195 ILLAVEIGEK
-1206 DKALNP
+1206 DKSLNP

-1232 NKESIK
+1232 NKESIE

-1251 AGLKKGISHIVIPS
+1251 SASES
-1265 YFSSMKKQLEDKKSS
+1265 
-1280 WDYYVNDITR
+1280 N
-1290 IYNGVKYS
+1290 
-1298 TGKSYQSTL
+1298 
-1307 EPAIRFAIDSG
+1307 
-1318 IINKK
+1318 
-1323 YEKYLNKDGKEHI
+1323 
-1336 EYEDALEI
+1336 
-1344 IEEFKKLGINR
+1344 
-1355 PAELIDF
+1355 
-1362 VEKNANKNSS
+1362 
-1372 EGSAFISSYSTK
+1372 EGSVFVSSYYTK

-1417 KIGIY
+1417 RIGIY
-1422 YNSTRFETPGL
+1422 YNNTRFETPGL
-1433 DDVEIVPLNTNN
+1433 DNVEIVPLNTNN

-1477 EYPLDT
+1477 EYPLDV

-1492 IERDATVL
+1492 IGRDAEVL
-1500 VNPKSTQYQK
+1500 VNPESTQYQK

-1527 DIAFSKKGNIISI
+1527 DIAFSKKGNIVSI
-1540 PGVIENITEEATS
+1540 PGVIENITGGATS
-1553 LDEATTLLVQA
+1553 LDEATALLIQA

-1613 PVNSEGKPS
+1613 PVDSEGKPS
-1622 VEGGEIALKGHTGKR
+1622 VKGGEIALKGHTGKR

-1659 KGNIYD
+1659 EGNIYD

-1700 YLGIYT
+1700 YLGVYT

-1745 GETELAMEAAE
+1745 GETALAMEAAE

-1778 EKEEPA
+1778 AKEEPA

-1802 ILGGEEDSKPVKKAP
+1802 ILGGEEASKPVKKAP

-1856 LGFKNVEGFMD
+1856 LGFRNVEEFMD

-1878 PETITSVEAFN
+1878 PETITSAEAFN

>member
-1 MEDIRN
+1 MGENEIKDPREIGVSGLKGLN
-7 TGPQNYRDLR
+7 TRTSNNRDYIAAYKNFTLPNWKDNSTR
-17 RQNQESYVPDFDPMT
+17 RQGLIDSGPVESVG
-32 ELNNIQKAWDNTKIR
+32 
-47 PFVKEE
+47 VE
-53 GRRNKTQDITQQMI
+53 GF
-67 DAGYGTSRYDKELL
+67 GESRYDKKMSQLSELKDL
-81 NPTALTDINER
+81 NES

-114 TTTFADGVAGT
+114 ATTFADSIAGT
-125 IIGAMNALSNAD
+125 IIGAMNAFSNAD
-137 KIADSNSPWRELGNQ
+137 KIAESDSPWSELGNQ

-171 VLPNYYTKAEQED
+171 ALPNYYTKAEQED

-205 FTVGAAYSGK
+205 FTIGAALSGK
-215 LTAGAISKTM
+215 VSAGAISKTM

-287 TIGAVSASMG
+287 TIGAVSAAMG
-297 EGRIEAITNSKGWSS
+297 EGRIEAITNSKKWSS

-332 LFNEHPEWFSYV
+332 LFKEHPEWFSN
-344 QSGTPETGFKWTRQ
+344 GQ
-358 ITNPDGLKEWNRRK
+358 ITNLDGIKEWNKRK
-372 EEIDNKYNESLVK
+372 EEIDNKYNKSLAK
-385 LAEYRADMANADFGL
+385 LAEYRADLANADFGL

-438 YKTSKGAVVKQ
+438 FKKSKGAVAKQ

-455 NPFAEMNE
+455 NPLAEANE

-503 SMLTGFSNIYGNAKS
+503 SMLTGFSNIYGDAQS

-544 KKKLKLSLK
+544 KKKFKLALK
-553 GELWEGLA
+553 GELWEGLSNTQK
-561 DANKDKKE
+561 DNKD
-569 AYSLVD
+569 AQSVAD
-575 ALNAKVKDPEFINY
+575 ALNARVKDPEFINY

-594 RHQKYQNDMDA
+594 RHQKYQNDMEA

-637 DLYDIIEEAGNVTE
+637 DLYDIIEEAGHVTQD
-651 NDIEDIKNLTVD
+651 DIDDIRNLAVD
-663 KRTGKSIF
+663 KNTGKSIF
-671 EGKSNQEILD
+671 EGKSDQEVIN
-681 HVRKQTEDAKKKLAK
+681 HVNKQVSDAKTKLQK

-719 MTWMMTQVDDWE
+719 MTWMMTQIDDWE

-742 KGASQIIGD
+742 KGASQVIGD
-751 RDKRFFG
+751 KDKRFFG
-758 RNANKKIGELT
+758 RNANRKIGELI

-783 EVRDILSDEKVLA
+783 EVRDILSDEKILA

-820 EARNEFI
+820 EARNKFI

-833 SKNPELF
+833 SKNPGLF
-840 SQQVQDS
+840 SQQVQNS
-847 IKTVKEDNVKRIL
+847 IKAVKEDNVKRIL

-895 NGGNDTLKKLAETY
+895 NGDNDTLKKLAEAY

-934 AKNIIQD
+934 AKNIIQG
-941 ALENAESFDDILTT
+941 ALENAESLDDILTT

-969 TTLQEIV
+969 ATLQEIV

-988 AKKDTKKSKNKLKKA
+988 SRKDTKKSKNKPKKA

-1014 SPNVKDALSE
+1014 SPDVKDALSE
-1024 EEAEGKKEDKEESS
+1024 EEAEGKKEDKEKPSE
-1038 KEEPPHVPSEPVEG
+1038 EEPPHVPSEPV
-1052 KAEPESL
+1052 KNKVEPERL
-1059 EEKSQDELVSIA
+1059 EEKSQDELLDIV
-1071 KKGDTSLSKEDDIAL
+1071 KKGDPSLSKEDNFAL
-1086 RRLAAK
+1086 RTLAAR
-1092 IHNNRLL
+1092 IYNSRLL
-1099 PAAGEEGNVEVDDN
+1099 PAAGEESDVEVEDN
-1113 ASPEDNGITQGL
+1113 ASPEDSGITQGL

-1134 FNPLK
+1134 INPLK

-1149 DNPIVN
+1149 STPIVN
-1155 ALQELGAFQYVD
+1155 ALLELGAYQYVD
-1167 EGYLAD
+1167 KGYLAD
-1173 RIDENEDLPIHLVIS
+1173 RIDANEDLPIHLIIS
-1188 SDDRLSS
+1188 SDSRLNS
-1195 NILLAVEIREK
+1195 NILLAVEIGEK
-1206 DKALNP
+1206 DKSLNP
-1212 IEGSDGKR
+1212 VEGNDGKR

-1251 AGLKKGISHIVIPS
+1251 SDSESNKGSV
-1265 YFSSMKKQLEDKKSS
+1265 
-1280 WDYYVNDITR
+1280 
-1290 IYNGVKYS
+1290 
-1298 TGKSYQSTL
+1298 
-1307 EPAIRFAIDSG
+1307 
-1318 IINKK
+1318 
-1323 YEKYLNKDGKEHI
+1323 
-1336 EYEDALEI
+1336 
-1344 IEEFKKLGINR
+1344 
-1355 PAELIDF
+1355 F
-1362 VEKNANKNSS
+1362 V
-1372 EGSAFISSYSTK
+1372 SSYYTK

-1417 KIGIY
+1417 RIGIY

-1433 DDVEIVPLNTNN
+1433 DNVEIVPLNTNN

-1464 YPKHLRAKRFTEA
+1464 YPKHLRAKRFTET

-1492 IERDATVL
+1492 IRKYAKDL
-1500 VNPKSTQYQK
+1500 VNPESTYYQK
-1510 SLAKYDLKEVL
+1510 SLARHDLKEVL
-1521 HFPEGI
+1521 HFPEDI
-1527 DIAFSKKGNIISI
+1527 DIVISKKGNIII
-1540 PGVIENITEEATS
+1540 PGVTDNITRGAKS
-1553 LDEATTLLVQA
+1553 LDEATELFIQV

-1622 VEGGEIALKGHTGKR
+1622 FEGGEVALKGHTGKR

-1659 KGNIYD
+1659 EGNIYD
-1665 DKGEVVSNQNS
+1665 DKGEAVSNQNS

-1700 YLGIYT
+1700 YLGVYT
-1706 NDGTEFGIVNGVVKT
+1706 NDGTEFGMVNGVVKT

-1738 ELQNRKV
+1738 ELQSRKV
-1745 GETELAMEAAE
+1745 GETALGMEAAE

-1763 ESQYGVSDKVPKQEI
+1763 ESQYGISDKVPKQEI
-1778 EKEEPA
+1778 AKEEPA
-1784 DSEDGISMETISD
+1784 DSGDGVSMETTSD

-1802 ILGGEEDSKPVKKAP
+1802 ILGGEEASKPVKKAP

-1856 LGFKNVEGFMD
+1856 LGFKNVEEFMD

>member
-1 MEDIRN
+1 MGENEIKDPREIGVSGLRGLN
-7 TGPQNYRDLR
+7 ARTSNDRDYIAAYKNFTLPNWKDNSTR
-17 RQNQESYVPDFDPMT
+17 RQGLIDSGPIESVG
-32 ELNNIQKAWDNTKIR
+32 
-47 PFVKEE
+47 VE
-53 GRRNKTQDITQQMI
+53 GF
-67 DAGYGTSRYDKELL
+67 GESRYDKKMSQLSELKDL
-81 NPTALTDINER
+81 NES

-114 TTTFADGVAGT
+114 ATTFADGVAGT
-125 IIGAMNALSNAD
+125 IIGAMNALSNTD

-152 FINNPFST
+152 FINNPFSV

-287 TIGAVSASMG
+287 TIGAVSAAMG
-297 EGRIEAITNSKGWSS
+297 EGRIEAITNSKEWSS

-332 LFNEHPEWFSYV
+332 LFKEHPEWFSYV

-358 ITNPDGLKEWNRRK
+358 ITNPDGLKEWNKRK
-372 EEIDNKYNESLVK
+372 EEIDNKYNKSLAK

-400 NVIMLSASNLWQYG
+400 NLIMLSASNLWQYG

-438 YKTSKGAVVKQ
+438 FKKSKGAVVKQ

-455 NPFAEMNE
+455 NPLAEANE

-495 KETTGFLN
+495 EETTGFLN

-544 KKKLKLSLK
+544 KKKFKLALK
-553 GELWEGLA
+553 GELWEGLS
-561 DANKDKKE
+561 DAQKDNKD
-569 AYSLVD
+569 AQSIVD
-575 ALNAKVKDPEFINY
+575 ALNARVKDPEFINY

-594 RHQKYQNDMDA
+594 RHQKYQNDMKA

-651 NDIEDIKNLTVD
+651 YDIEDIKNLTID
-663 KRTGKSIF
+663 KRTDKSIF
-671 EGKSNQEILD
+671 EGKSNQEVLD
-681 HVRKQTEDAKKKLAK
+681 HVRKQAEDAKKKLAK

-711 MADDYLEE
+711 MADDYLGE
-719 MTWMMTQVDDWE
+719 MTWMMTQIDDWE

-742 KGASQIIGD
+742 KGASQVIGD

-758 RNANKKIGELT
+758 RNANRKIGELI

-783 EVRDILSDEKVLA
+783 EVRDILSDEKILA

-810 KDLSDMLKIY
+810 RDLSDMLKIY

-827 DKYTAL
+827 DKYTKL

-847 IKTVKEDNVKRIL
+847 IKAVKEDNVKRIL

-874 DLREIF
+874 NLREIF

-895 NGGNDTLKKLAETY
+895 NGGNDALKKLAETY

-955 LDQAQDSSIPEEVK
+955 LGQAQDSSIPEEVK
-969 TTLQEIV
+969 AALQEVV

-988 AKKDTKKSKNKLKKA
+988 SRKDTKKSKNKPKKA

-1014 SPNVKDALSE
+1014 SPDVKDALSE
-1024 EEAEGKKEDKEESS
+1024 EEAEGKKEDKEKPS
-1038 KEEPPHVPSEPVEG
+1038 EEKPPHVPSEPVEN
-1052 KAEPESL
+1052 KVEPERL
-1059 EEKSQDELVSIA
+1059 EEKSQDELVDIA
-1071 KKGDTSLSKEDDIAL
+1071 KKGDTSLSKEDDTAL

-1092 IHNNRLL
+1092 IHDNRLL
-1099 PAAGEEGNVEVDDN
+1099 PAAGEESNVEVEDN
-1113 ASPEDNGITQGL
+1113 ASPEDNGIIQGL

-1134 FNPLK
+1134 INPLK

-1149 DNPIVN
+1149 STPIVN
-1155 ALQELGAFQYVD
+1155 ALLELGAYQYVD
-1167 EGYLAD
+1167 KGYLAD

-1188 SDDRLSS
+1188 SDARLSS

-1251 AGLKKGISHIVIPS
+1251 SDSESNKGSV
-1265 YFSSMKKQLEDKKSS
+1265 
-1280 WDYYVNDITR
+1280 
-1290 IYNGVKYS
+1290 
-1298 TGKSYQSTL
+1298 
-1307 EPAIRFAIDSG
+1307 
-1318 IINKK
+1318 
-1323 YEKYLNKDGKEHI
+1323 
-1336 EYEDALEI
+1336 
-1344 IEEFKKLGINR
+1344 
-1355 PAELIDF
+1355 F
-1362 VEKNANKNSS
+1362 V
-1372 EGSAFISSYSTK
+1372 SSYYTK

-1395 STEDSPV
+1395 STQVSPV

-1417 KIGIY
+1417 RIGIY

-1433 DDVEIVPLNTNN
+1433 DNVEIVPLNTNN

-1464 YPKHLRAKRFTEA
+1464 YPKHLRAKRFTET

-1492 IERDATVL
+1492 IGRDATVL

-1540 PGVIENITEEATS
+1540 PGVIENITGGATS
-1553 LDEATTLLVQA
+1553 LDEATVLLVQA

-1593 GILTTDLYQPGNVN
+1593 GILTTDLYQPGNIN

-1659 KGNIYD
+1659 EGNIYD
-1665 DKGEVVSNQNS
+1665 DKGEAVSNQNS
-1676 IDELTLLSKI
+1676 IDELILLSKI

-1700 YLGIYT
+1700 YLGVYT

-1745 GETELAMEAAE
+1745 GETALGMEAAE

-1778 EKEEPA
+1778 AKEEPA
-1784 DSEDGISMETISD
+1784 DSGDGVSMETISD

-1802 ILGGEEDSKPVKKAP
+1802 ILGEEEASKPVKKAP

-1856 LGFKNVEGFMD
+1856 LGFKNVEEFMD

-1878 PETITSVEAFN
+1878 PETITSAEAFN

>member
-1 MEDIRN
+1 MGENEIKDPREIGVSGLKGLN
-7 TGPQNYRDLR
+7 TRTSNNRDYIAAYKDFTLPNWKDNSTR
-17 RQNQESYVPDFDPMT
+17 RQGLIDSGPIESVG
-32 ELNNIQKAWDNTKIR
+32 
-47 PFVKEE
+47 VE
-53 GRRNKTQDITQQMI
+53 GF
-67 DAGYGTSRYDKELL
+67 GESRYDKRMSQLSELKDL
-81 NPTALTDINER
+81 NES
-92 RANIQPWYDQIGA
+92 RANIQPWYDKIGA

-152 FINNPFST
+152 FINNPFSVS
-160 YMQDINEKVES
+160 MQDINEKVES

-233 FKGAVTTASG
+233 FKGAVSTASG

-287 TIGAVSASMG
+287 TIGAVSAAMG
-297 EGRIEAITNSKGWSS
+297 EGRIEAITNSKEWSS

-317 LNDRHQQDIDSIEGQ
+317 LNDRHQKDIDSIEGQ
-332 LFNEHPEWFSYV
+332 LFKEHPEWFSFV

-358 ITNPDGLKEWNRRK
+358 ITNPDGLKEWNKRK
-372 EEIDNKYNESLVK
+372 EEIDNKYNESLAK

-503 SMLTGFSNIYGNAKS
+503 SMLTGFSNIYGNAQN

-544 KKKLKLSLK
+544 KKKFKLALK

-575 ALNAKVKDPEFINY
+575 ALNTKVKDPEFINY

-594 RHQKYQNDMDA
+594 RHQKYQNDMEA

-625 DAIMFE
+625 DAIMLE

-651 NDIEDIKNLTVD
+651 NDIDDIKNLTVD

-671 EGKSNQEILD
+671 EGKSNQEVLD
-681 HVRKQTEDAKKKLAK
+681 HVRKQAEDAKKKLTK

-742 KGASQIIGD
+742 KGASQVIGD

-758 RNANKKIGELT
+758 RNANRKIGELT

-840 SQQVQDS
+840 SQQIQDS
-847 IKTVKEDNVKRIL
+847 IKVVKEDNVKRIL

-895 NGGNDTLKKLAETY
+895 NGDNDALKKLAETY

-988 AKKDTKKSKNKLKKA
+988 SRKDTKKSKNKPKKA

-1024 EEAEGKKEDKEESS
+1024 EEAKGKKEGKEKPSE
-1038 KEEPPHVPSEPVEG
+1038 EEPPHVPSEPVEG
-1052 KAEPESL
+1052 KAGPESL
-1059 EEKSQDELVSIA
+1059 EEKSQDELVDIVM
-1071 KKGDTSLSKEDDIAL
+1071 KGDTSLSEEDNFAL
-1086 RRLAAK
+1086 QTLAAK

-1099 PAAGEEGNVEVDDN
+1099 PAAGEEGNIEVEDN
-1113 ASPEDNGITQGL
+1113 ASPEDNDITQGL

-1149 DNPIVN
+1149 NNPIVN

-1173 RIDENEDLPIHLVIS
+1173 RIDADENLPIHLIIS
-1188 SDDRLSS
+1188 SDSRLNSY
-1195 NILLAVEIREK
+1195 ILLAVEIGEK
-1206 DKALNP
+1206 DKSLNP

-1251 AGLKKGISHIVIPS
+1251 SNSESNKGSV
-1265 YFSSMKKQLEDKKSS
+1265 
-1280 WDYYVNDITR
+1280 
-1290 IYNGVKYS
+1290 
-1298 TGKSYQSTL
+1298 
-1307 EPAIRFAIDSG
+1307 
-1318 IINKK
+1318 
-1323 YEKYLNKDGKEHI
+1323 
-1336 EYEDALEI
+1336 
-1344 IEEFKKLGINR
+1344 
-1355 PAELIDF
+1355 F
-1362 VEKNANKNSS
+1362 V
-1372 EGSAFISSYSTK
+1372 SSYYTK

-1402 ESKDLTKE
+1402 ENKDLTKE

-1417 KIGIY
+1417 RIGIY
-1422 YNSTRFETPGL
+1422 YNNTRFETPGL
-1433 DDVEIVPLNTNN
+1433 DNVEIVPLNTNN

-1492 IERDATVL
+1492 IGRDAEVL

-1540 PGVIENITEEATS
+1540 PGVIENITEGATS
-1553 LDEATTLLVQA
+1553 LDEATELLIQA

-1665 DKGEVVSNQNS
+1665 DKGEAVSNQNS

-1706 NDGTEFGIVNGVVKT
+1706 NDGTEFGIVNGIVKT
-1721 GNSLKELKSKA
+1721 GNSLKELKNKA

-1738 ELQNRKV
+1738 ELQNRKI
-1745 GETELAMEAAE
+1745 GETALAMEAAE

-1778 EKEEPA
+1778 AKEEPA
-1784 DSEDGISMETISD
+1784 DSGDGISMETIPD

-1856 LGFKNVEGFMD
+1856 LGFKGVEEFMD
-1867 FIRNPENNLPS
+1867 FLRNPENNLPS

>member
-1 MEDIRN
+1 MGENEIKDPRKMGVSGLKGLN
-7 TGPQNYRDLR
+7 TKSADGTDYVSMFQNFR
-17 RQNQESYVPDFDPMT
+17 PD
-32 ELNNIQKAWDNTKIR
+32 WRDNTARKLDLIQR
-47 PFVKEE
+47 GPVENVGVE
-53 GRRNKTQDITQQMI
+53 GF
-67 DAGYGTSRYDKELL
+67 GESRYDKRMTQLGELADL
-81 NPTALTDINER
+81 NES

-105 GILKGGVLA
+105 GILKGSVLA
-114 TTTFADGVAGT
+114 ATTFADGVLGT
-125 IIGAMNALSNAD
+125 IAGALNILGNTD
-137 KIADSNSPWRELGNQ
+137 KISESDSPVREIGNL
-152 FINNPFST
+152 FISNPFSVL
-160 YMQDINEKVES
+160 MQDINEKVES
-171 VLPNYYTKAEQED
+171 ALPNYYTKAEQED

-215 LTAGAISKTM
+215 LTAGAVSKAM

-243 RTLNTASEIAKAYKT
+243 RTLNTASEIAKAYKS
-258 GDAFMDGVKLT
+258 GDAFMDGIKLT

-278 LKNAEWTLK
+278 LRNAEWTLK
-287 TIGAVSASMG
+287 TVGAVNAAMG
-297 EGRIEAITNSKGWSS
+297 EGRIEAIGNSKEWET
-312 YHEQL
+312 YHRQL
-317 LNDRHQQDIDSIEGQ
+317 LDDQYQKDISNIENT
-332 LFNEHPEWFSYV
+332 LFEEHPEWFSFV
-344 QSGTPETGFKWTRQ
+344 QTGSPETGIRYERRLVSPEGQAEWANIKNQIDTR
-358 ITNPDGLKEWNRRK
+358 
-372 EEIDNKYNESLVK
+372 YNNSIAK
-385 LAEYRADMANADFGL
+385 LAEYRATMANADFGL
-400 NVIMLSASNLWQYG
+400 NAIMLSASNMWQFG
-414 RFLSGGYNTGRLAN
+414 RFLSGGYNTGKLAN
-428 GLIKGSLKEG
+428 GIIKGSAKDG
-438 YKTSKGAVVKQ
+438 FSISKGNVAKKW
-449 YARALS
+449 ARALS
-455 NPFAEMNE
+455 NPLAEMNE

-478 ASKLNNFYG
+478 SSKLNSFYG
-487 AKVDPEAE
+487 AKVNPEAE
-495 KETTGFLN
+495 EETSTFLN
-503 SMLTGFSNIYGNAKS
+503 SMVKGFSNIYGDADN

-524 GGLTGLLGIP
+524 GGLTGFLGIP
-534 SISRTTTEGG
+534 KLSRVKGENG
-544 KKKLKLSLK
+544 KKKVKLSLE
-553 GELWEGLA
+553 GELWEGIS
-561 DANKDKKE
+561 DVREEKKQ
-569 AYSLVD
+569 AQSLVD
-575 ALNAKVKDPEFINY
+575 ALNQRVQSPEFLNY

-594 RHQKYQNDMDA
+594 RHQKYQNDMEA
-605 ALKEGKP
+605 ALANGSN

-637 DLYDIIEEAGNVTE
+637 DLYDIIEEAGNVTQDDVD
-651 NDIEDIKNLTVD
+651 DIRNLAVD
-663 KRTGKSIF
+663 KNTGKSIF
-671 EGKSNQEILD
+671 EGKSDQEVID
-681 HVRKQTEDAKKKLAK
+681 HVNKQVRDAKTKLQK

-719 MTWMMTQVDDWE
+719 MTWMMTQIDDWE

-742 KGASQIIGD
+742 KGASQVIGD

-758 RNANKKIGELT
+758 VNANQKIGELT

-783 EVRDILSDEKVLA
+783 AVRDALSDEKVLA

-810 KDLSDMLKIY
+810 MDLSDMLKIY
-820 EARNEFI
+820 EARNKFI

-847 IKTVKEDNVKRIL
+847 IKAVKEDNVKRIL

-941 ALENAESFDDILTT
+941 ALENAESLDDILTT
-955 LDQAQDSSIPEEVK
+955 LDQAQESSIPEEVK
-969 TTLQEIV
+969 ATLQEIV

-988 AKKDTKKSKNKLKKA
+988 SRKDTKKSKNKPKKA

-1008 FDMLSN
+1008 FDMLSD
-1014 SPNVKDALSE
+1014 SPDAKDALSE
-1024 EEAEGKKEDKEESS
+1024 EEAEGEKEGKEKPSE
-1038 KEEPPHVPSEPVEG
+1038 EEPPYVPSKPVENKVG
-1052 KAEPESL
+1052 PERL
-1059 EEKSQDELVSIA
+1059 EEKNQDELVDIA
-1071 KKGDTSLSKEDDIAL
+1071 KKGDTSLSKEDNTAL

-1092 IHNNRLL
+1092 IHDNRLL
-1099 PAAGEEGNVEVDDN
+1099 PAAGEESNVEVEDN
-1113 ASPEDNGITQGL
+1113 ASPEDSGITQGL

-1134 FNPLK
+1134 FSPLK

-1149 DNPIVN
+1149 NNPIVN

-1173 RIDENEDLPIHLVIS
+1173 RVDADENLPIHLIIS
-1188 SDDRLSS
+1188 SDSRLNSH
-1195 NILLAVEIREK
+1195 ILLAVEIGEK
-1206 DKALNP
+1206 DKSLNP
-1212 IEGSDGKR
+1212 VEGSDGKR

-1251 AGLKKGISHIVIPS
+1251 SASES
-1265 YFSSMKKQLEDKKSS
+1265 
-1280 WDYYVNDITR
+1280 N
-1290 IYNGVKYS
+1290 
-1298 TGKSYQSTL
+1298 
-1307 EPAIRFAIDSG
+1307 
-1318 IINKK
+1318 
-1323 YEKYLNKDGKEHI
+1323 
-1336 EYEDALEI
+1336 
-1344 IEEFKKLGINR
+1344 
-1355 PAELIDF
+1355 
-1362 VEKNANKNSS
+1362 
-1372 EGSAFISSYSTK
+1372 EGSVFVSSYYTK

-1417 KIGIY
+1417 RIGIY
-1422 YNSTRFETPGL
+1422 YNNTRFETPGL

-1477 EYPLDT
+1477 EYPLDI

-1492 IERDATVL
+1492 IGRDAEVL
-1500 VNPKSTQYQK
+1500 VNPESTQYQK

-1521 HFPEGI
+1521 YFPEGI
-1527 DIAFSKKGNIISI
+1527 DIAFSKKGNIVSI
-1540 PGVIENITEEATS
+1540 PGVIENITGGATS
-1553 LDEATTLLVQA
+1553 LDEATVLLVQA

-1613 PVNSEGKPS
+1613 PVDSEGKPS

-1659 KGNIYD
+1659 EGNIYD
-1665 DKGEVVSNQNS
+1665 DKGEEVSNQNS

-1686 NQGLINPVSGSKRL
+1686 NQGLINPVSGSKKL
-1700 YLGIYT
+1700 YLGVYT

-1738 ELQNRKV
+1738 ELQNKKV
-1745 GETELAMEAAE
+1745 GETALEMEAAE
-1756 GANLSYL
+1756 DANLSYL

-1778 EKEEPA
+1778 AKEEPA
-1784 DSEDGISMETISD
+1784 DSEDGTLMGTISD

-1802 ILGGEEDSKPVKKAP
+1802 ILGGEEVSKPVKKAP

-1856 LGFKNVEGFMD
+1856 LGFKNVEEFMD

-1878 PETITSVEAFN
+1878 PETITSAEAFN